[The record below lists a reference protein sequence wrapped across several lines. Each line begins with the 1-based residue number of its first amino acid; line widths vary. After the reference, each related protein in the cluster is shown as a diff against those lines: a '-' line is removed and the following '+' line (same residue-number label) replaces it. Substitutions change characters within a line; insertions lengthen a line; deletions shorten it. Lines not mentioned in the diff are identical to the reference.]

1 MKSRYRT
8 WLAVPPEETEAVK
21 NAVPPLNGRKAV
33 AWDQEKKL
41 WYARAGTELSLLER
55 WLPRPQELSMDAG
68 DPVTEF
74 AQVLE
79 NAGLVIQGLPQMD
92 GAIHRVATRD
102 DKKGAKSGA
111 YKAYL
116 DGRPAGWY
124 RDYRSADDSPTNW
137 VFSGGEQHDPLARL
151 HLRAFAQQQR
161 DDNARKLQ
169 QQYNKQ
175 ARYARSY
182 INGLPQAT
190 AHEYLT
196 RKGIR
201 AAPGVRL
208 NNKNELVIPFSNGRG
223 EIRSYQRIPVTGGKD
238 ARILK
243 DSEKTGNW
251 FTFGTPE
258 NGRPLLFAEGYA
270 TAASLHEAT
279 GLPVLMTVDAGNM
292 IAVAE
297 NARQIW
303 TDSPFVF
310 CADNDHQREI
320 NKGVFSATKAAEVT
334 NGEVIIPAFTEAE
347 KAQGLTDFNDLDASR
362 GRDDFQHVM
371 NAQLKHIGI
380 PTPNSDTADHREAVV
395 IGNLI
400 FTPVKDEKPQMSPE
414 NKQSTAPET
423 VLATPDTPYDIHT
436 EETENQAYEDD
447 YAAYASLQSVTTET
461 LSPDKPLE
469 NIASAADTGTENT
482 SAATAGDQ
490 EDLNT
495 DATGTDTAHNTNTA
509 ETGTLPEPAEIQPVQ
524 KSSPEPTAED
534 KPQESV
540 IPAADT
546 GEKNASAT
554 TADNQ
559 SVQAEELSPGD
570 DTPETSVSDATGTQ
584 HTTTTQTEEQVQ
596 VSMASADDW
605 SAFAED
611 LNADATVMTTA
622 HHTDTT
628 ETASPSEP
636 AGTQPVQQ
644 ATPESTA
651 ENKPQEEDVLS
662 ATDTSEKSASA
673 TTADNQSVQAEE
685 LSPGDDTPETSLSDA
700 AGIQHSTT
708 TQSEEQVQV
717 SMATADDWSAF
728 AEDLNADATVMT
740 TAHHTD
746 TTETASPSE
755 PAGTQ
760 PVQQAT
766 PEATAENKPQEEDVL
781 SATDTSEKSASA
793 VPDNNR
799 DAPPEELNA
808 DATVAATV
816 HNTGTAETAS
826 PSEPAETQ
834 PVRQATTEPTAE
846 DKLQEE
852 RPVSATET
860 STANEA
866 AHPETPS
873 LFSRLRR
880 FLTGGKSRTSEP
892 SVIQEKKPTEAETA
906 TEEVAPPS
914 PPETSPEDTSS
925 AEPDTIIFAP
935 RRPDSP
941 QRHNLDE
948 ILKNLTHK
956 EFPDRT
962 ALYSVDGEPAFL
974 DRLYCLEM
982 VDGASADDKKVLAAL
997 AVATNFYGGVIEL
1010 TGSDAFK
1017 QKAMQLIVE
1026 YDIKVRMKL
1035 PAQRAALEKL
1045 RKEKEMVHDA
1055 IVTHRPTPELNRQ
1068 SPEETTMAQPAPPV
1082 SPKAETE
1089 QTAGSTAETPHPEA
1103 PVTAK
1108 AEAPRADRPEQ
1119 PAAPSSAPEKAPVSA
1134 QPQQPDTP
1142 EEEPPGKLSP
1152 GESVTAVLT
1161 NYGEK
1166 EYAPGK
1172 GRCFFVELTNRSGKR
1187 EYWGKGLEELVKN
1200 HQKGDPVTLTLQA
1213 RERLPSSPGKPEW
1226 VRNIWAMTPVSN
1238 GITVD
1243 NDLPHAG
1250 QHILE
1255 FPMKTFS
1262 QVMSQMQQHWPQIMQ
1277 EVRSPKNPP
1286 NNLYIGEDRQ
1296 PASEPQDQSMR
1307 LPLAGKAPDE
1317 LIPAVASADKDNR
1330 QLNLLLVHSADEHL
1344 QGVVRLNGTL
1354 YPALATPTTNNR
1366 QLVINALTDN
1376 GLQFAGYGEAVNHDE
1391 NTHQRPAPQMMQF
1404 HLKQQ
1409 DSPLFAA
1416 IHKPEEQPDKLFR
1429 SLGFEQTWKEW
1440 SDSQKAEDRQE
1451 KTLQQAQSHSP
1462 GR

>member
-33 AWDQEKKL
+33 AWDPEKKL
-41 WYARAGTELSLLER
+41 WYAEAGTDLSLLKR
-55 WLPRPQELSMDAG
+55 WLPRPQEMSMDAG

-74 AQVLE
+74 RQVLE
-79 NAGLVIQGLPQMD
+79 NAGLVLEKDPEMD
-92 GAIHRVATRD
+92 GEIHRVPTRD
-102 DKKGAKSGA
+102 DRRGSQSGA

-116 DGRPAGWY
+116 DGRPSGWY
-124 RDYRSADDSPTNW
+124 RDYRSADNSPTTW
-137 VFSGGEQHDPLARL
+137 TFSRAENIDPLARL
-151 HLRAFAQQQR
+151 HLKASAQQNR
-161 DDNARKLQ
+161 DEKERKLQ

-175 ARYARSY
+175 AGYARSY
-182 INGLPQAT
+182 LNGLPQAT

-243 DSEKTGNW
+243 GSEKSGNW
-251 FTFGTPE
+251 FAFGTPE

-279 GLPVLMTVDAGNM
+279 GLPVLMTIDADNM
-292 IAVAE
+292 INVAK
-297 NARQIW
+297 NARKIW

-310 CADNDHQREI
+310 CADNDHQRKI
-320 NKGVFSATKAAEVT
+320 NKGVSSAKKAAAST
-334 NGEVIIPAFTEAE
+334 HGEVIIPAFTEAE

-362 GRDDFQHVM
+362 GRDAFQHVM

-380 PTPNSDTADHREAVV
+380 PTPNSDIADHREAVV

-584 HTTTTQTEEQVQ
+584 HTTTTQTEEQLQ
-596 VSMASADDW
+596 VSMAS
-605 SAFAED
+605 
-611 LNADATVMTTA
+611 
-622 HHTDTT
+622 
-628 ETASPSEP
+628 
-636 AGTQPVQQ
+636 
-644 ATPESTA
+644 
-651 ENKPQEEDVLS
+651 
-662 ATDTSEKSASA
+662 
-673 TTADNQSVQAEE
+673 
-685 LSPGDDTPETSLSDA
+685 
-700 AGIQHSTT
+700 
-708 TQSEEQVQV
+708 
-717 SMATADDWSAF
+717 ADDWSAF

-834 PVRQATTEPTAE
+834 PVRQATAEPTAE
-846 DKLQEE
+846 DKPQEE
-852 RPVSATET
+852 RLVSATET

-866 AHPETPS
+866 ARPETPS

-906 TEEVAPPS
+906 TETAAPPS

-948 ILKNLTHK
+948 ILKNLEHK

-1045 RKEKEMVHDA
+1045 RKEKEMAHDA

-1082 SPKAETE
+1082 SPKAEAE

-1142 EEEPPGKLSP
+1142 EEEPPGKLRP

-1187 EYWGKGLEELVKN
+1187 EYWGNGLEELVKN

-1213 RERLPSSPGKPEW
+1213 RETFRLSGETRDRI
-1226 VRNIWAMTPVSN
+1226 RNIWAITPVSN
-1238 GITVD
+1238 GITVN
-1243 NDLPHAG
+1243 NDQPHAG

-1296 PASEPQDQSMR
+1296 PASAPQDQSMR
-1307 LPLAGKAPDE
+1307 LPLAGNAPNE
-1317 LIPAVASADKDNR
+1317 LIPAIASADKDNR
-1330 QLNLLLVHSADEHL
+1330 QLNLLLVHSADDHL

-1354 YPALATPTTNNR
+1354 YPALATPSADNR

-1391 NTHQRPAPQMMQF
+1391 NTHQRPSPQIMQF

-1462 GR
+1462 GL

>member
-33 AWDQEKKL
+33 AWDPEKKL
-41 WYARAGTELSLLER
+41 WYAEAGTDLSLLKR
-55 WLPRPQELSMDAG
+55 WLPRPQEMSMDAG

-74 AQVLE
+74 RQVLE
-79 NAGLVIQGLPQMD
+79 NAGLVLEKDPEMD
-92 GAIHRVATRD
+92 GEIHRVPTRD
-102 DKKGAKSGA
+102 DRRGSQSGA

-116 DGRPAGWY
+116 DGRPSGWY
-124 RDYRSADDSPTNW
+124 RDYRSADNSPTTW
-137 VFSGGEQHDPLARL
+137 TFSRAENIDPLARL
-151 HLRAFAQQQR
+151 HLKASAQQNR
-161 DDNARKLQ
+161 DEKERKLQ

-175 ARYARSY
+175 AGYARSY
-182 INGLPQAT
+182 LNGLPQAT

-243 DSEKTGNW
+243 GSEKSGNW
-251 FTFGTPE
+251 FAFGTPE

-279 GLPVLMTVDAGNM
+279 GHPVLMTIDADNM
-292 IAVAE
+292 INVAK
-297 NARQIW
+297 NARKIW

-310 CADNDHQREI
+310 CADNDHQRKI
-320 NKGVFSATKAAEVT
+320 NKGVSSAKKAAAST
-334 NGEVIIPAFTEAE
+334 HGEVIIPAFTEAE

-362 GRDDFQHVM
+362 GRDAFQHVM

-380 PTPNSDTADHREAVV
+380 PTPNSDIADHREAVV

-584 HTTTTQTEEQVQ
+584 HTTTTQTEEQLQ
-596 VSMASADDW
+596 VSMAS
-605 SAFAED
+605 
-611 LNADATVMTTA
+611 
-622 HHTDTT
+622 
-628 ETASPSEP
+628 
-636 AGTQPVQQ
+636 
-644 ATPESTA
+644 
-651 ENKPQEEDVLS
+651 
-662 ATDTSEKSASA
+662 
-673 TTADNQSVQAEE
+673 
-685 LSPGDDTPETSLSDA
+685 
-700 AGIQHSTT
+700 
-708 TQSEEQVQV
+708 
-717 SMATADDWSAF
+717 ADDWSAF

-834 PVRQATTEPTAE
+834 PVRQATAEPTAE
-846 DKLQEE
+846 DKPQEE
-852 RPVSATET
+852 RLVSATET

-866 AHPETPS
+866 ARPETPS

-906 TEEVAPPS
+906 TETAAPPS

-948 ILKNLTHK
+948 ILKNLEHK

-1068 SPEETTMAQPAPPV
+1068 SPEETTMAQPEPPM
-1082 SPKAETE
+1082 SPKAEAE
-1089 QTAGSTAETPHPEA
+1089 QTAGCTAETPHPEA

-1187 EYWGKGLEELVKN
+1187 EYWGKGLEELV
-1200 HQKGDPVTLTLQA
+1200 
-1213 RERLPSSPGKPEW
+1213 
-1226 VRNIWAMTPVSN
+1226 
-1238 GITVD
+1238 
-1243 NDLPHAG
+1243 
-1250 QHILE
+1250 
-1255 FPMKTFS
+1255 
-1262 QVMSQMQQHWPQIMQ
+1262 
-1277 EVRSPKNPP
+1277 
-1286 NNLYIGEDRQ
+1286 
-1296 PASEPQDQSMR
+1296 
-1307 LPLAGKAPDE
+1307 
-1317 LIPAVASADKDNR
+1317 
-1330 QLNLLLVHSADEHL
+1330 
-1344 QGVVRLNGTL
+1344 
-1354 YPALATPTTNNR
+1354 
-1366 QLVINALTDN
+1366 
-1376 GLQFAGYGEAVNHDE
+1376 
-1391 NTHQRPAPQMMQF
+1391 
-1404 HLKQQ
+1404 
-1409 DSPLFAA
+1409 
-1416 IHKPEEQPDKLFR
+1416 
-1429 SLGFEQTWKEW
+1429 
-1440 SDSQKAEDRQE
+1440 
-1451 KTLQQAQSHSP
+1451 
-1462 GR
+1462 

>member
-33 AWDQEKKL
+33 AWDPEKKL
-41 WYARAGTELSLLER
+41 WYAEAGTDLSLLKR
-55 WLPRPQELSMDAG
+55 WLPRPQEMSMDAG

-74 AQVLE
+74 RQVLE
-79 NAGLVIQGLPQMD
+79 NAGLVLEKDPEMD
-92 GAIHRVATRD
+92 GEIHRVPTRD
-102 DKKGAKSGA
+102 DRRGSQSGA

-116 DGRPAGWY
+116 DGRPSGWY
-124 RDYRSADDSPTNW
+124 RDYRSADNSPTTW
-137 VFSGGEQHDPLARL
+137 TFSRAENIDPLARL
-151 HLRAFAQQQR
+151 HLKASAQQNR
-161 DDNARKLQ
+161 DEKERKLQ

-175 ARYARSY
+175 AGYARSY
-182 INGLPQAT
+182 LNGLPQAT

-243 DSEKTGNW
+243 GSEKSGNW
-251 FTFGTPE
+251 FAFGTPE

-279 GLPVLMTVDAGNM
+279 GLPVLMTIDADNM
-292 IAVAE
+292 INVAK
-297 NARQIW
+297 NARKIW

-310 CADNDHQREI
+310 CADNDHQRKI
-320 NKGVFSATKAAEVT
+320 NKGVSSAKKAAAST
-334 NGEVIIPAFTEAE
+334 HGEVIIPAFTEAE

-362 GRDDFQHVM
+362 GRDAFQHVM

-380 PTPNSDTADHREAVV
+380 PTPNSDIADHREAVV

-570 DTPETSVSDATGTQ
+570 DTPETSVSDATGKQ
-584 HTTTTQTEEQVQ
+584 HTTTTQTEEQLQ
-596 VSMASADDW
+596 VSMAS
-605 SAFAED
+605 
-611 LNADATVMTTA
+611 
-622 HHTDTT
+622 
-628 ETASPSEP
+628 
-636 AGTQPVQQ
+636 
-644 ATPESTA
+644 
-651 ENKPQEEDVLS
+651 
-662 ATDTSEKSASA
+662 
-673 TTADNQSVQAEE
+673 
-685 LSPGDDTPETSLSDA
+685 
-700 AGIQHSTT
+700 
-708 TQSEEQVQV
+708 
-717 SMATADDWSAF
+717 ADDWSAF

-834 PVRQATTEPTAE
+834 PVRQATAEPTAE
-846 DKLQEE
+846 DKPQEE
-852 RPVSATET
+852 RLVSATET

-866 AHPETPS
+866 ARPETPS

-906 TEEVAPPS
+906 TETAAPPS

-948 ILKNLTHK
+948 ILKNLEHK

-1045 RKEKEMVHDA
+1045 RKEKEMAHDA

-1068 SPEETTMAQPAPPV
+1068 SPEETTMAQPEPPM
-1082 SPKAETE
+1082 SPKAEAE

-1142 EEEPPGKLSP
+1142 EEEPPGKLRP

-1213 RERLPSSPGKPEW
+1213 RERSPSSPGKPEW
-1226 VRNIWAMTPVSN
+1226 VRNIWTMKPVCN
-1238 GITVD
+1238 GISVSHD
-1243 NDLPHAG
+1243 NPHEG
-1250 QHILE
+1250 QYIRE
-1255 FPMKTFS
+1255 YPAATFR
-1262 QVMSQMQQHWPQIMQ
+1262 QMMTLLQQGWPQLMQ
-1277 EVRSPKNPP
+1277 DVRLPDKVPDT
-1286 NNLYIGEDRQ
+1286 LYLGEDRQ
-1296 PASEPQDQSMR
+1296 PAAAPRDPALRVPLNGTPPATLTPLIFSVDKQSQR
-1307 LPLAGKAPDE
+1307 LD
-1317 LIPAVASADKDNR
+1317 
-1330 QLNLLLVHSADEHL
+1330 LLLLQSADEYM

-1354 YPALATPTTNNR
+1354 YPALATPTADSR
-1366 QLVINALTDN
+1366 QLVINAMTDR
-1376 GLQFAGYGEAVNHDE
+1376 GLQFAGYGEAINRDADGPK
-1391 NTHQRPAPQMMQF
+1391 RPAPQLMQF

>member
-570 DTPETSVSDATGTQ
+570 DTPETS
-584 HTTTTQTEEQVQ
+584 
-596 VSMASADDW
+596 
-605 SAFAED
+605 
-611 LNADATVMTTA
+611 
-622 HHTDTT
+622 
-628 ETASPSEP
+628 
-636 AGTQPVQQ
+636 
-644 ATPESTA
+644 
-651 ENKPQEEDVLS
+651 
-662 ATDTSEKSASA
+662 
-673 TTADNQSVQAEE
+673 
-685 LSPGDDTPETSLSDA
+685 LSDA

-834 PVRQATTEPTAE
+834 PVRQATAEPTAE
-846 DKLQEE
+846 DKPQEE
-852 RPVSATET
+852 RLVSATET

-866 AHPETPS
+866 ARPETPS

-914 PPETSPEDTSS
+914 PPENSPEDTSS

-948 ILKNLTHK
+948 IIKNLEHE

-962 ALYSVDGEPAFL
+962 ALYRVDGEPAFL

-1010 TGSDAFK
+1010 TSSDAFK

-1068 SPEETTMAQPAPPV
+1068 SPEETTMAQPEPPV
-1082 SPKAETE
+1082 SPKAEAE
-1089 QTAGSTAETPHPEA
+1089 QTAGCTAETPHPEA

-1142 EEEPPGKLSP
+1142 EEEPPGKLRP

-1213 RERLPSSPGKPEW
+1213 RERSPSSPGKPEW
-1226 VRNIWAMTPVSN
+1226 VRNIWTMKPVCN
-1238 GITVD
+1238 GISVSHD
-1243 NDLPHAG
+1243 NPHEG
-1250 QHILE
+1250 QYIRE
-1255 FPMKTFS
+1255 YPAATFR
-1262 QVMSQMQQHWPQIMQ
+1262 QMMTLLQQGWPQLMQ
-1277 EVRSPKNPP
+1277 DVRLPDKVPDT
-1286 NNLYIGEDRQ
+1286 LYLGEDRQ
-1296 PASEPQDQSMR
+1296 PAAAPRDPALRVPLNGTPPATLTPLIFSVDKQSQR
-1307 LPLAGKAPDE
+1307 LD
-1317 LIPAVASADKDNR
+1317 
-1330 QLNLLLVHSADEHL
+1330 LLLLQSADEYM

-1354 YPALATPTTNNR
+1354 YPALATPTADSR
-1366 QLVINALTDN
+1366 QLVINAMTDR
-1376 GLQFAGYGEAVNHDE
+1376 GLQFAGYGEAINRDADGPK
-1391 NTHQRPAPQMMQF
+1391 RPAPQLMQF

>member
-33 AWDQEKKL
+33 AWDPEKKL

-55 WLPRPQELSMDAG
+55 WLPRPQELSMDTD

-111 YKAYL
+111 YRAYL

-175 ARYARSY
+175 AGYARTY
-182 INGLPQAT
+182 INRLPQAT

-279 GLPVLMTVDAGNM
+279 GLPVLMTVDASNM

-362 GRDDFQHVM
+362 GRDNFQHVM
-371 NAQLKHIGI
+371 NVQLNHIGI

-400 FTPVKDEKPQMSPE
+400 FTPVKDEKQQMSPE
-414 NKQSTAPET
+414 NRQRTAPET
-423 VLATPDTPYDIHT
+423 ELATQDTPYDTHSDD
-436 EETENQAYEDD
+436 TENQAYEDD
-447 YAAYASLQSVTTET
+447 YAAYASLQSVTAET
-461 LSPDKPLE
+461 SSPDKPLE
-469 NIASAADTGTENT
+469 NSASATDAPE
-482 SAATAGDQ
+482 AP
-490 EDLNT
+490 NT
-495 DATGTDTAHNTNTA
+495 DATGTDTAHNSDTA
-509 ETGTLPEPAEIQPVQ
+509 ETGTLPEPAAIQPVQ
-524 KSSPEPTAED
+524 NASPEP
-534 KPQESV
+534 
-540 IPAADT
+540 
-546 GEKNASAT
+546 
-554 TADNQ
+554 
-559 SVQAEELSPGD
+559 
-570 DTPETSVSDATGTQ
+570 
-584 HTTTTQTEEQVQ
+584 
-596 VSMASADDW
+596 
-605 SAFAED
+605 
-611 LNADATVMTTA
+611 
-622 HHTDTT
+622 
-628 ETASPSEP
+628 
-636 AGTQPVQQ
+636 
-644 ATPESTA
+644 TA
-651 ENKPQEEDVLS
+651 ENKPQEEGVMS
-662 ATDTSEKSASA
+662 ATDTSEESAA
-673 TTADNQSVQAEE
+673 AVTGNNLNAPAEE
-685 LSPGDDTPETSLSDA
+685 RY
-700 AGIQHSTT
+700 
-708 TQSEEQVQV
+708 
-717 SMATADDWSAF
+717 ADS
-728 AEDLNADATVMT
+728 
-740 TAHHTD
+740 
-746 TTETASPSE
+746 
-755 PAGTQ
+755 
-760 PVQQAT
+760 
-766 PEATAENKPQEEDVL
+766 
-781 SATDTSEKSASA
+781 
-793 VPDNNR
+793 
-799 DAPPEELNA
+799 
-808 DATVAATV
+808 TVAATV

-826 PSEPAETQ
+826 PSEPAEIQPARQATAEPTAGDKPPENVMPVTDTAEENASATTADNQSAQAEEHPRNKDTPETSVSDATGTQHTTTTQSEEQLQVSMASSDDWSAFAEDLNADTPGAPTVHNTDNAETNTVSEPAGMQPVQQVTTELTAEDKPQEKSVTSAAETSAEHSSDITNDNRNAPPEELNADATVATTVHNTGTAETASPSEPAEIQ
-834 PVRQATTEPTAE
+834 PVRQATAEPTTE
-846 DKLQEE
+846 DKPQEE
-852 RPVSATET
+852 RLVSATET

-866 AHPETPS
+866 ARPETPS

-880 FLTGGKSRTSEP
+880 FLTDGKSRTSEP
-892 SVIQEKKPTEAETA
+892 SVIQEKKPTEAETT

-948 ILKNLTHK
+948 IIKNLEHE

-962 ALYSVDGEPAFL
+962 ALFRVDGEPAFL

-982 VDGASADDKKVLAAL
+982 VDGASTDDKKVLAAL

-1045 RKEKEMVHDA
+1045 RKEKEMAHDA

-1082 SPKAETE
+1082 SPKAEAE

-1108 AEAPRADRPEQ
+1108 AEAPRADRPEH

-1187 EYWGKGLEELVKN
+1187 EYWGNGLEELVKN

-1213 RERLPSSPGKPEW
+1213 RETFRLSGETRDRI
-1226 VRNIWAMTPVSN
+1226 RNIWAITPVSN
-1238 GITVD
+1238 GITVN
-1243 NDLPHAG
+1243 NDQPHAG
-1250 QHILE
+1250 QHTLE
-1255 FPMKTFS
+1255 FPMATFS
-1262 QVMSQMQQHWPQIMQ
+1262 QVMLQMQQHWPQIMQ
-1277 EVRSPKNPP
+1277 EIRSPKNPP

-1296 PASEPQDQSMR
+1296 PASAPQDQSMR
-1307 LPLAGKAPDE
+1307 LPFAGNAPNE
-1317 LIPAVASADKDNR
+1317 LIPAIASADKDNR
-1330 QLNLLLVHSADEHL
+1330 QLNLLLVHSADDHL

-1354 YPALATPTTNNR
+1354 YPALATPSADNR

-1391 NTHQRPAPQMMQF
+1391 NNHQRPAPQLMQF
-1404 HLKQQ
+1404 QLKQQ

-1451 KTLQQAQSHSP
+1451 KTLQRAQSHSP

>member
-33 AWDQEKKL
+33 AWDPEKKL
-41 WYARAGTELSLLER
+41 WYAEAGTDLSLLKR
-55 WLPRPQELSMDAG
+55 WLPRPQEMSMDAG

-74 AQVLE
+74 RQVLE
-79 NAGLVIQGLPQMD
+79 NAGLVLEKDPEMD
-92 GAIHRVATRD
+92 GEIHRVPTRD
-102 DKKGAKSGA
+102 DRRGSQSGA

-116 DGRPAGWY
+116 DGRPSGWY
-124 RDYRSADDSPTNW
+124 RDYRSADNSPTTW
-137 VFSGGEQHDPLARL
+137 TFSRAENIDPLARL
-151 HLRAFAQQQR
+151 HLKASAQQNR
-161 DDNARKLQ
+161 DEKERKLQ

-175 ARYARSY
+175 AGYARSY
-182 INGLPQAT
+182 LNGLPQAT

-243 DSEKTGNW
+243 GSEKSGNW
-251 FTFGTPE
+251 FAFGTPE

-279 GLPVLMTVDAGNM
+279 GHPVLMTIDADNM
-292 IAVAE
+292 INVAK
-297 NARQIW
+297 NARKIW

-310 CADNDHQREI
+310 CADNDHQRKI
-320 NKGVFSATKAAEVT
+320 NKGVSSAKKAAAST
-334 NGEVIIPAFTEAE
+334 HGEVIIPAFTEAE

-362 GRDDFQHVM
+362 GRDAFQHVM

-380 PTPNSDTADHREAVV
+380 PTPNSDIADHREAVV

-584 HTTTTQTEEQVQ
+584 HTTTTQTEEQLQ
-596 VSMASADDW
+596 VSMAR
-605 SAFAED
+605 
-611 LNADATVMTTA
+611 
-622 HHTDTT
+622 
-628 ETASPSEP
+628 
-636 AGTQPVQQ
+636 
-644 ATPESTA
+644 
-651 ENKPQEEDVLS
+651 
-662 ATDTSEKSASA
+662 
-673 TTADNQSVQAEE
+673 
-685 LSPGDDTPETSLSDA
+685 
-700 AGIQHSTT
+700 
-708 TQSEEQVQV
+708 
-717 SMATADDWSAF
+717 ADDWSAF

-834 PVRQATTEPTAE
+834 PVRQATAEPTAE
-846 DKLQEE
+846 DKPQEE
-852 RPVSATET
+852 RLVSATET

-866 AHPETPS
+866 ARPETPS

-906 TEEVAPPS
+906 TETAAPPS

-948 ILKNLTHK
+948 ILKNLEHK

-1068 SPEETTMAQPAPPV
+1068 SPEETTMAQPEPPM
-1082 SPKAETE
+1082 SPKAEAE
-1089 QTAGSTAETPHPEA
+1089 QTAGCTAETPHPEA

-1213 RERLPSSPGKPEW
+1213 RERSPSSPGKPEW
-1226 VRNIWAMTPVSN
+1226 VRNIWTMKPVCN
-1238 GITVD
+1238 GISVSHD
-1243 NDLPHAG
+1243 NPHEG
-1250 QHILE
+1250 QYIRE
-1255 FPMKTFS
+1255 YPAATFR
-1262 QVMSQMQQHWPQIMQ
+1262 QMMTLLQQGWPQLMQ
-1277 EVRSPKNPP
+1277 DVRLPDKVPDT
-1286 NNLYIGEDRQ
+1286 LYLGEDRQ
-1296 PASEPQDQSMR
+1296 PAAAPRDPALRVPLNGTPPATLTPLIFSVDKQSQR
-1307 LPLAGKAPDE
+1307 LD
-1317 LIPAVASADKDNR
+1317 
-1330 QLNLLLVHSADEHL
+1330 LLLLQSADEYM

-1354 YPALATPTTNNR
+1354 YPALATPTADSR
-1366 QLVINALTDN
+1366 QLVINAMTDR
-1376 GLQFAGYGEAVNHDE
+1376 GLQFAGYGEAINRDADGPK
-1391 NTHQRPAPQMMQF
+1391 RPAPQLMQF

-1462 GR
+1462 GL

>member
-21 NAVPPLNGRKAV
+21 NAVPPLKGRKAV
-33 AWDQEKKL
+33 AWDPEKKL

-175 ARYARSY
+175 AGYARSY

-208 NNKNELVIPFSNGRG
+208 NNKNELVIPFSNGQG

-279 GLPVLMTVDAGNM
+279 GLPVLMTVDASNM

-423 VLATPDTPYDIHT
+423 VLATPGTPYDIHT

-469 NIASAADTGTENT
+469 NIESAADTGTENT
-482 SAATAGDQ
+482 SAVTAGDQ

-584 HTTTTQTEEQVQ
+584 HTTTTQTEEQLQ
-596 VSMASADDW
+596 VSMAS
-605 SAFAED
+605 
-611 LNADATVMTTA
+611 
-622 HHTDTT
+622 
-628 ETASPSEP
+628 
-636 AGTQPVQQ
+636 
-644 ATPESTA
+644 
-651 ENKPQEEDVLS
+651 
-662 ATDTSEKSASA
+662 
-673 TTADNQSVQAEE
+673 
-685 LSPGDDTPETSLSDA
+685 
-700 AGIQHSTT
+700 
-708 TQSEEQVQV
+708 
-717 SMATADDWSAF
+717 ADDWSAF

-816 HNTGTAETAS
+816 HNTGTAETAP

-834 PVRQATTEPTAE
+834 PVRQATAEPTDE
-846 DKLQEE
+846 DKPQEE
-852 RPVSATET
+852 HLVSATEPG
-860 STANEA
+860 TANEA
-866 AHPETPS
+866 ARPETPS

-892 SVIQEKKPTEAETA
+892 SVIQKKKPTEAEEA

-914 PPETSPEDTSS
+914 PPENSPEAPSS

-935 RRPDSP
+935 HRPDSP
-941 QRHNLDE
+941 QRYDLDE
-948 ILKNLTHK
+948 IIKNLEHE

-962 ALYSVDGEPAFL
+962 ALFRVDGEPAFL

-1045 RKEKEMVHDA
+1045 RREKEMAHDA

-1068 SPEETTMAQPAPPV
+1068 SPEETTMAQPEPPV
-1082 SPKAETE
+1082 SPKAEVE

-1108 AEAPRADRPEQ
+1108 AEVPRAGTPEQ

-1213 RERLPSSPGKPEW
+1213 RETFRLSGETRDRI
-1226 VRNIWAMTPVSN
+1226 RNVWAITPVSN
-1238 GITVD
+1238 GITVN
-1243 NDLPHAG
+1243 NDQPHVG

-1255 FPMKTFS
+1255 FPMATFS
-1262 QVMSQMQQHWPQIMQ
+1262 QVMLQMQQHWPQIMQ

-1286 NNLYIGEDRQ
+1286 GNLYIGEDRQ
-1296 PASEPQDQSMR
+1296 PASAPQDQSMR
-1307 LPLAGKAPDE
+1307 LPLAGNAPNE
-1317 LIPAVASADKDNR
+1317 LIPAIASADKDNR
-1330 QLNLLLVHSADEHL
+1330 QLNLLLVHSADDHL

-1354 YPALATPTTNNR
+1354 YPALATPSADNR

-1391 NTHQRPAPQMMQF
+1391 NNHQRPSPQMMQF

>member
-1 MKSRYRT
+1 
-8 WLAVPPEETEAVK
+8 
-21 NAVPPLNGRKAV
+21 
-33 AWDQEKKL
+33 
-41 WYARAGTELSLLER
+41 
-55 WLPRPQELSMDAG
+55 
-68 DPVTEF
+68 
-74 AQVLE
+74 
-79 NAGLVIQGLPQMD
+79 
-92 GAIHRVATRD
+92 
-102 DKKGAKSGA
+102 
-111 YKAYL
+111 
-116 DGRPAGWY
+116 
-124 RDYRSADDSPTNW
+124 
-137 VFSGGEQHDPLARL
+137 
-151 HLRAFAQQQR
+151 
-161 DDNARKLQ
+161 
-169 QQYNKQ
+169 
-175 ARYARSY
+175 
-182 INGLPQAT
+182 
-190 AHEYLT
+190 LT

-414 NKQSTAPET
+414 NRQSTAPET
-423 VLATPDTPYDIHT
+423 ELATQDTSYDIHT

-570 DTPETSVSDATGTQ
+570 DTPETS
-584 HTTTTQTEEQVQ
+584 
-596 VSMASADDW
+596 
-605 SAFAED
+605 
-611 LNADATVMTTA
+611 
-622 HHTDTT
+622 
-628 ETASPSEP
+628 
-636 AGTQPVQQ
+636 
-644 ATPESTA
+644 
-651 ENKPQEEDVLS
+651 
-662 ATDTSEKSASA
+662 
-673 TTADNQSVQAEE
+673 
-685 LSPGDDTPETSLSDA
+685 LSDA
-700 AGIQHSTT
+700 AGTQHTTT

-728 AEDLNADATVMT
+728 AEDLNADTPGAPTV
-740 TAHHTD
+740 HNTD
-746 TTETASPSE
+746 NAETNTVSE
-755 PAGTQ
+755 PAGMR
-760 PVQQAT
+760 PVQQVT
-766 PEATAENKPQEEDVL
+766 TELTAEDKAQ
-781 SATDTSEKSASA
+781 EKSVASA
-793 VPDNNR
+793 AETGAEHSSDITDDNRN
-799 DAPPEELNA
+799 APAEELNA
-808 DATVAATV
+808 DATVAV

-826 PSEPAETQ
+826 PSEPAEIQ
-834 PVRQATTEPTAE
+834 PVQQAIPEPTAE
-846 DKLQEE
+846 DKPKEE

-860 STANEA
+860 STENETA
-866 AHPETPS
+866 RPETPS

-914 PPETSPEDTSS
+914 PPENSPEDTSS
-925 AEPDTIIFAP
+925 TEPDTIIFAP
-935 RRPDSP
+935 RRPDTP

-948 ILKNLTHK
+948 IIKNLEHE

-962 ALYSVDGEPAFL
+962 ALYRVDGEPAFL

-1068 SPEETTMAQPAPPV
+1068 SPEETTMAQP
-1082 SPKAETE
+1082 
-1089 QTAGSTAETPHPEA
+1089 
-1103 PVTAK
+1103 
-1108 AEAPRADRPEQ
+1108 
-1119 PAAPSSAPEKAPVSA
+1119 
-1134 QPQQPDTP
+1134 
-1142 EEEPPGKLSP
+1142 
-1152 GESVTAVLT
+1152 
-1161 NYGEK
+1161 
-1166 EYAPGK
+1166 
-1172 GRCFFVELTNRSGKR
+1172 
-1187 EYWGKGLEELVKN
+1187 
-1200 HQKGDPVTLTLQA
+1200 
-1213 RERLPSSPGKPEW
+1213 
-1226 VRNIWAMTPVSN
+1226 
-1238 GITVD
+1238 
-1243 NDLPHAG
+1243 
-1250 QHILE
+1250 
-1255 FPMKTFS
+1255 
-1262 QVMSQMQQHWPQIMQ
+1262 
-1277 EVRSPKNPP
+1277 
-1286 NNLYIGEDRQ
+1286 
-1296 PASEPQDQSMR
+1296 
-1307 LPLAGKAPDE
+1307 
-1317 LIPAVASADKDNR
+1317 
-1330 QLNLLLVHSADEHL
+1330 
-1344 QGVVRLNGTL
+1344 
-1354 YPALATPTTNNR
+1354 
-1366 QLVINALTDN
+1366 
-1376 GLQFAGYGEAVNHDE
+1376 
-1391 NTHQRPAPQMMQF
+1391 
-1404 HLKQQ
+1404 
-1409 DSPLFAA
+1409 
-1416 IHKPEEQPDKLFR
+1416 
-1429 SLGFEQTWKEW
+1429 
-1440 SDSQKAEDRQE
+1440 
-1451 KTLQQAQSHSP
+1451 
-1462 GR
+1462 

>member
-33 AWDQEKKL
+33 AWDPEKKL

-116 DGRPAGWY
+116 DGCPAGWY

-182 INGLPQAT
+182 INQLPQAT
-190 AHEYLT
+190 EHEYLT
-196 RKGIR
+196 RKGIL

-208 NNKNELVIPFSNGRG
+208 NNKNELVIPFSNSRG
-223 EIRSYQRIPVTGGKD
+223 EIRSYQRIPATGGKD

-243 DSEKTGNW
+243 GSEKSGNW
-251 FTFGTPE
+251 FAFGTPE

-279 GLPVLMTVDAGNM
+279 GHPVLMTIDADNM
-292 IAVAE
+292 INVAK

-310 CADNDHQREI
+310 CADNDHQRKI
-320 NKGVFSATKAAEVT
+320 NKGVSSAKKAAAST
-334 NGEVIIPAFTEAE
+334 HGEVIIPAFTEAE

-362 GRDDFQHVM
+362 GRDAFQRAM
-371 NAQLKHIGI
+371 NAQLEYIGI
-380 PTPNSDTADHREAVV
+380 PTPNNDTTDRREAIV

-400 FTPVKDEKPQMSPE
+400 FTPVKDEKPQVSPE
-414 NKQSTAPET
+414 NRQSTAPEPA
-423 VLATPDTPYDIHT
+423 VSEQNHPYDIPA
-436 EETENQAYEDD
+436 EETDNQAYEDD
-447 YAAYASLQSVTTET
+447 YAAYASLQSVTAGTA
-461 LSPDKPLE
+461 SPNEPQV
-469 NIASAADTGTENT
+469 NAVSAIDSNAKNT
-482 SAATAGDQ
+482 SAATTDDRNVLAQ
-490 EDLNT
+490 EPNA
-495 DATGTDTAHNTNTA
+495 DATVTTTAHDTGTA
-509 ETGTLPEPAEIQPVQ
+509 ETDSPSEPAEIQPVQ
-524 KSSPEPTAED
+524 QASPEPSAKD
-534 KPQESV
+534 KPLENVVS
-540 IPAADT
+540 ATDNDAENT
-546 GEKNASAT
+546 SSAT
-554 TADNQ
+554 TALRSN
-559 SVQAEELSPGD
+559 

-584 HTTTTQTEEQVQ
+584 HTATTQPEEPQQ
-596 VSMASADDW
+596 VSMGSADDW

-611 LNADATVMTTA
+611 LNADAPGNATVHSTDNAETKTLSEPAGMQPVQQATPEPTEENKPQEEGVMSATDTGEESAAAAIDDDLDTVAEDLNADVTVMTTA
-622 HHTDTT
+622 HHTD
-628 ETASPSEP
+628 
-636 AGTQPVQQ
+636 
-644 ATPESTA
+644 
-651 ENKPQEEDVLS
+651 
-662 ATDTSEKSASA
+662 
-673 TTADNQSVQAEE
+673 
-685 LSPGDDTPETSLSDA
+685 
-700 AGIQHSTT
+700 
-708 TQSEEQVQV
+708 
-717 SMATADDWSAF
+717 
-728 AEDLNADATVMT
+728 
-740 TAHHTD
+740 
-746 TTETASPSE
+746 
-755 PAGTQ
+755 
-760 PVQQAT
+760 
-766 PEATAENKPQEEDVL
+766 
-781 SATDTSEKSASA
+781 
-793 VPDNNR
+793 
-799 DAPPEELNA
+799 
-808 DATVAATV
+808 
-816 HNTGTAETAS
+816 TAETAS
-826 PSEPAETQ
+826 PSEPAEIQ
-834 PVRQATTEPTAE
+834 PVQQATPEPTAE
-846 DKLQEE
+846 DKPQEE
-852 RPVSATET
+852 RLVSATET

-866 AHPETPS
+866 ARPETPS

-906 TEEVAPPS
+906 TETAAPPS

-948 ILKNLTHK
+948 ILKNLEHK

-1068 SPEETTMAQPAPPV
+1068 SPEETTMAQPEPPM
-1082 SPKAETE
+1082 SPKAEAE
-1089 QTAGSTAETPHPEA
+1089 QTAGCTAETPHPEA

-1213 RERLPSSPGKPEW
+1213 RERSPSSPGKPEW
-1226 VRNIWAMTPVSN
+1226 VRNIWTMKPVCN
-1238 GITVD
+1238 GISVSHD
-1243 NDLPHAG
+1243 NPHEG
-1250 QHILE
+1250 QYIRE
-1255 FPMKTFS
+1255 YPAATFR
-1262 QVMSQMQQHWPQIMQ
+1262 QMMTLLQQGWPQLMQ
-1277 EVRSPKNPP
+1277 DVRLPDKVPDT
-1286 NNLYIGEDRQ
+1286 LYLGEDRQ
-1296 PASEPQDQSMR
+1296 PAAAPRDPALRVPLNGTPPATLTPLIFSVDKQSQR
-1307 LPLAGKAPDE
+1307 LD
-1317 LIPAVASADKDNR
+1317 
-1330 QLNLLLVHSADEHL
+1330 LLLLQSADEYM

-1354 YPALATPTTNNR
+1354 YPALATPTADSR
-1366 QLVINALTDN
+1366 QLVINAMTDR
-1376 GLQFAGYGEAVNHDE
+1376 GLQFAGYGEAINRDADGPK
-1391 NTHQRPAPQMMQF
+1391 RPAPQLMQF

>member
-33 AWDQEKKL
+33 AWDPEKKL

-182 INGLPQAT
+182 INQLPQAT
-190 AHEYLT
+190 EHEYLT
-196 RKGIR
+196 RKGIL

-208 NNKNELVIPFSNGRG
+208 NNKNELVIPFSNSRG
-223 EIRSYQRIPVTGGKD
+223 EIRSYQRIPATGGKD

-292 IAVAE
+292 IDVAE

-310 CADNDHQREI
+310 CADNDHQRKI
-320 NKGVFSATKAAEVT
+320 NKGVSSAKKAAAST
-334 NGEVIIPAFTEAE
+334 HGEVIIPAFTEAE

-362 GRDDFQHVM
+362 GRDAFQRAM
-371 NAQLKHIGI
+371 NAQLEYIGI
-380 PTPNSDTADHREAVV
+380 PTPNSDTTDRREAIV

-584 HTTTTQTEEQVQ
+584 HTTTTQTEEQLQ
-596 VSMASADDW
+596 VSMAS
-605 SAFAED
+605 
-611 LNADATVMTTA
+611 
-622 HHTDTT
+622 
-628 ETASPSEP
+628 
-636 AGTQPVQQ
+636 
-644 ATPESTA
+644 
-651 ENKPQEEDVLS
+651 
-662 ATDTSEKSASA
+662 
-673 TTADNQSVQAEE
+673 
-685 LSPGDDTPETSLSDA
+685 
-700 AGIQHSTT
+700 
-708 TQSEEQVQV
+708 
-717 SMATADDWSAF
+717 ADDWSAF

-816 HNTGTAETAS
+816 HNIGTAETAS
-826 PSEPAETQ
+826 PSEPAEIQ
-834 PVRQATTEPTAE
+834 PVQQATPEPTAE
-846 DKLQEE
+846 DKPKEE

-866 AHPETPS
+866 ARPETPS

-880 FLTGGKSRTSEP
+880 FLTGGKSRTAEP
-892 SVIQEKKPTEAETA
+892 PVIQENTLTEAETA
-906 TEEVAPPS
+906 TEAAAPPS

-935 RRPDSP
+935 RRPNSP

-948 ILKNLTHK
+948 IIKNLEH
-956 EFPDRT
+956 EELPDNT
-962 ALYSVDGEPAFL
+962 ALYRVDGEPAFL
-974 DRLYCLEM
+974 DKLNRLEM

-1045 RKEKEMVHDA
+1045 RKEKEMAHDA
-1055 IVTHRPTPELNRQ
+1055 IVTHRPTPELNRL

-1082 SPKAETE
+1082 SPKAEAE

-1119 PAAPSSAPEKAPVSA
+1119 PAASSSAPEKAPVSA

-1142 EEEPPGKLSP
+1142 EEEPPGKLRP

-1213 RERLPSSPGKPEW
+1213 RERSPSSQGKPEW
-1226 VRNIWAMTPVSN
+1226 VRNIWTMKPVCN
-1238 GITVD
+1238 GISVSHD
-1243 NDLPHAG
+1243 NPHEG
-1250 QHILE
+1250 QYIRE
-1255 FPMKTFS
+1255 YPAATFR
-1262 QVMSQMQQHWPQIMQ
+1262 QMMTLLQQGWPQLMQ
-1277 EVRSPKNPP
+1277 DVRLPDKVPDT
-1286 NNLYIGEDRQ
+1286 LYLGEDRQ
-1296 PASEPQDQSMR
+1296 PAAAPRDPALRVPLNGTPPATLTPLIFSVDKQSQR
-1307 LPLAGKAPDE
+1307 LD
-1317 LIPAVASADKDNR
+1317 
-1330 QLNLLLVHSADEHL
+1330 LLLLQSADEYM

-1354 YPALATPTTNNR
+1354 YPALATPTADSR
-1366 QLVINALTDN
+1366 QLVINAMTDR
-1376 GLQFAGYGEAVNHDE
+1376 GLQFAGYGEAINRDADGPK
-1391 NTHQRPAPQMMQF
+1391 RPAPQLMQF

-1462 GR
+1462 GL

>member
-1 MKSRYRT
+1 
-8 WLAVPPEETEAVK
+8 
-21 NAVPPLNGRKAV
+21 
-33 AWDQEKKL
+33 
-41 WYARAGTELSLLER
+41 
-55 WLPRPQELSMDAG
+55 MDAG

-570 DTPETSVSDATGTQ
+570 DTPETS
-584 HTTTTQTEEQVQ
+584 
-596 VSMASADDW
+596 
-605 SAFAED
+605 
-611 LNADATVMTTA
+611 
-622 HHTDTT
+622 
-628 ETASPSEP
+628 
-636 AGTQPVQQ
+636 
-644 ATPESTA
+644 
-651 ENKPQEEDVLS
+651 
-662 ATDTSEKSASA
+662 
-673 TTADNQSVQAEE
+673 
-685 LSPGDDTPETSLSDA
+685 LSDA

-728 AEDLNADATVMT
+728 AEDLNADTPGAPTV
-740 TAHHTD
+740 HNTD
-746 TTETASPSE
+746 NAETNTVSE
-755 PAGTQ
+755 PAGMR
-760 PVQQAT
+760 PVQQVT
-766 PEATAENKPQEEDVL
+766 TELTAEDKAQ
-781 SATDTSEKSASA
+781 EKSVASA
-793 VPDNNR
+793 AETGAEHSSNITDDNRN
-799 DAPPEELNA
+799 APAEKLNA
-808 DATVAATV
+808 DATVAV

-826 PSEPAETQ
+826 PSEPAEIQ
-834 PVRQATTEPTAE
+834 PVQQATPEPTAE
-846 DKLQEE
+846 DKPKEE

-860 STANEA
+860 STENEA
-866 AHPETPS
+866 ARPETPS

-914 PPETSPEDTSS
+914 PPENSPEDTSS

-948 ILKNLTHK
+948 IIKNLEHE

-962 ALYSVDGEPAFL
+962 ALYRVDGEPAFL

-1045 RKEKEMVHDA
+1045 RQEKGMAHDA
-1055 IVTHRPTPELNRQ
+1055 IVTHRPTPELNRL
-1068 SPEETTMAQPAPPV
+1068 SPEDTTMAQPAPPV

-1142 EEEPPGKLSP
+1142 EEEPPGKLRP

-1213 RERLPSSPGKPEW
+1213 RERSPSSPGKPEW
-1226 VRNIWAMTPVSN
+1226 VRNIWTMKPVCN
-1238 GITVD
+1238 GISVSHD
-1243 NDLPHAG
+1243 NPHEG
-1250 QHILE
+1250 QYIRE
-1255 FPMKTFS
+1255 YPAATFR
-1262 QVMSQMQQHWPQIMQ
+1262 QMMTLLQQGWPQLMQ
-1277 EVRSPKNPP
+1277 DVRLPDKVPDT
-1286 NNLYIGEDRQ
+1286 LYLGEDRQ
-1296 PASEPQDQSMR
+1296 PAAAPRDPALRVPLNGTPPATLTPLIFSVDKQSQR
-1307 LPLAGKAPDE
+1307 LD
-1317 LIPAVASADKDNR
+1317 
-1330 QLNLLLVHSADEHL
+1330 LLLLQSADEYM

-1354 YPALATPTTNNR
+1354 YPALATPTADSR
-1366 QLVINALTDN
+1366 QLVINAMTDR
-1376 GLQFAGYGEAVNHDE
+1376 GLQFAGYGEAINRDADGPK
-1391 NTHQRPAPQMMQF
+1391 RPAPQLMQF

>member
-33 AWDQEKKL
+33 AWDPEKKL
-41 WYARAGTELSLLER
+41 WYAEAGTDLSLLKR
-55 WLPRPQELSMDAG
+55 WLPRPQEMSMDAG

-74 AQVLE
+74 RQVLE
-79 NAGLVIQGLPQMD
+79 NAGLVLEKDPEMD
-92 GAIHRVATRD
+92 GEIHRVPTRD
-102 DKKGAKSGA
+102 DRRGSQSGA

-116 DGRPAGWY
+116 DGRPSGWY
-124 RDYRSADDSPTNW
+124 RDYRSADNSPTTW
-137 VFSGGEQHDPLARL
+137 TFSRAENIDPLARL
-151 HLRAFAQQQR
+151 HLKASAQQNR
-161 DDNARKLQ
+161 DEKERKLQ

-175 ARYARSY
+175 AGYARSY
-182 INGLPQAT
+182 LNGLPQAT

-243 DSEKTGNW
+243 GSEKSGNW
-251 FTFGTPE
+251 FAFGTPE

-279 GLPVLMTVDAGNM
+279 GLPVLMTIDADNM
-292 IAVAE
+292 INVAK
-297 NARQIW
+297 NARKIW

-310 CADNDHQREI
+310 CADNDHQRKI
-320 NKGVFSATKAAEVT
+320 NKGVSSAKKAAAST
-334 NGEVIIPAFTEAE
+334 HGEVIIPAFTEAE

-362 GRDDFQHVM
+362 GRDAFQHVM

-380 PTPNSDTADHREAVV
+380 PTPNSDIADHREAVV

-584 HTTTTQTEEQVQ
+584 HTTTTQTEEQLQ
-596 VSMASADDW
+596 VSMAS
-605 SAFAED
+605 
-611 LNADATVMTTA
+611 
-622 HHTDTT
+622 
-628 ETASPSEP
+628 
-636 AGTQPVQQ
+636 
-644 ATPESTA
+644 
-651 ENKPQEEDVLS
+651 
-662 ATDTSEKSASA
+662 
-673 TTADNQSVQAEE
+673 
-685 LSPGDDTPETSLSDA
+685 
-700 AGIQHSTT
+700 
-708 TQSEEQVQV
+708 
-717 SMATADDWSAF
+717 ADDWSAF

-834 PVRQATTEPTAE
+834 PVRQATAEPTAE
-846 DKLQEE
+846 DKPQEE
-852 RPVSATET
+852 RLVSATET

-866 AHPETPS
+866 ARPETPS

-906 TEEVAPPS
+906 TETAAPPS

-948 ILKNLTHK
+948 ILKNLEHK

-1045 RKEKEMVHDA
+1045 RKEKEMAHDA

-1082 SPKAETE
+1082 SPKAEAE

-1213 RERLPSSPGKPEW
+1213 RERSPSSPGKPEW
-1226 VRNIWAMTPVSN
+1226 VRNIWTMKPVCN
-1238 GITVD
+1238 GISVSHD
-1243 NDLPHAG
+1243 NPHEG
-1250 QHILE
+1250 QYIRE
-1255 FPMKTFS
+1255 YPAATFR
-1262 QVMSQMQQHWPQIMQ
+1262 QMMTLLQQGWPQLMQ
-1277 EVRSPKNPP
+1277 DVRLPDKVPDT
-1286 NNLYIGEDRQ
+1286 LYLGEDRQ
-1296 PASEPQDQSMR
+1296 PAAAPRDPALRVPLNGTPPATLTPLIFSVDKQSQR
-1307 LPLAGKAPDE
+1307 LD
-1317 LIPAVASADKDNR
+1317 
-1330 QLNLLLVHSADEHL
+1330 LLLLQSADEYM

-1354 YPALATPTTNNR
+1354 YPALATPTADSR
-1366 QLVINALTDN
+1366 QLVINAMTDR
-1376 GLQFAGYGEAVNHDE
+1376 GLQFAGYGEAINRDADGPK
-1391 NTHQRPAPQMMQF
+1391 RPAPQLMQF

>member
-33 AWDQEKKL
+33 AWDPEKKL

-182 INGLPQAT
+182 INQLPQAT
-190 AHEYLT
+190 EHEYLT
-196 RKGIR
+196 RKGIL

-208 NNKNELVIPFSNGRG
+208 NNKNELVIPFSNSRG

-292 IAVAE
+292 IDVAE

-310 CADNDHQREI
+310 CADNDHQRKI
-320 NKGVFSATKAAEVT
+320 NKGVSSAQKAAAST
-334 NGEVIIPAFTEAE
+334 HGEVIIPAFTEAE

-362 GRDDFQHVM
+362 GRDAFQRAM
-371 NAQLKHIGI
+371 NAQLEYIGI
-380 PTPNSDTADHREAVV
+380 PTPNNDTTDRREAIV

-400 FTPVKDEKPQMSPE
+400 FTPVKDEKPQVSPE
-414 NKQSTAPET
+414 NRQSTAPEPA
-423 VLATPDTPYDIHT
+423 VSEQNHPYDIPA
-436 EETENQAYEDD
+436 EETDNQAYEDD
-447 YAAYASLQSVTTET
+447 YAAYASLQSVTAGTA
-461 LSPDKPLE
+461 SPNEPQV
-469 NIASAADTGTENT
+469 NAVSAIDSNAKNT
-482 SAATAGDQ
+482 SAATTDDRNVLAQ
-490 EDLNT
+490 EPNA
-495 DATGTDTAHNTNTA
+495 DATVTTTAHDTGTA
-509 ETGTLPEPAEIQPVQ
+509 ETDSPSEPAEIQPVQ
-524 KSSPEPTAED
+524 QASPEPSAKD
-534 KPQESV
+534 KPLENVVS
-540 IPAADT
+540 ATDNDAENT
-546 GEKNASAT
+546 SSAT
-554 TADNQ
+554 TALRSN
-559 SVQAEELSPGD
+559 

-584 HTTTTQTEEQVQ
+584 HTATTQPEEPQQ
-596 VSMASADDW
+596 VSMGSADDW

-611 LNADATVMTTA
+611 LNADVTVMATA
-622 HHTDTT
+622 HHTD
-628 ETASPSEP
+628 
-636 AGTQPVQQ
+636 
-644 ATPESTA
+644 
-651 ENKPQEEDVLS
+651 
-662 ATDTSEKSASA
+662 
-673 TTADNQSVQAEE
+673 
-685 LSPGDDTPETSLSDA
+685 
-700 AGIQHSTT
+700 
-708 TQSEEQVQV
+708 
-717 SMATADDWSAF
+717 
-728 AEDLNADATVMT
+728 
-740 TAHHTD
+740 
-746 TTETASPSE
+746 
-755 PAGTQ
+755 
-760 PVQQAT
+760 
-766 PEATAENKPQEEDVL
+766 
-781 SATDTSEKSASA
+781 
-793 VPDNNR
+793 
-799 DAPPEELNA
+799 
-808 DATVAATV
+808 
-816 HNTGTAETAS
+816 TAETAS
-826 PSEPAETQ
+826 PSEPAEIQ
-834 PVRQATTEPTAE
+834 PVQQATPEPTAE
-846 DKLQEE
+846 DKPKEE

-860 STANEA
+860 STANETA
-866 AHPETPS
+866 RPETPS

-880 FLTGGKSRTSEP
+880 FLTGGKSRTAEP
-892 SVIQEKKPTEAETA
+892 PVIQENTLTEAETA
-906 TEEVAPPS
+906 TEAAAPPS

-1045 RKEKEMVHDA
+1045 RKEKEMAHDA

-1082 SPKAETE
+1082 SPKAEAE

-1187 EYWGKGLEELVKN
+1187 EYWGNGLEELVKN

-1213 RERLPSSPGKPEW
+1213 RETFRLSGETRDRI
-1226 VRNIWAMTPVSN
+1226 RNIWAITPVSN
-1238 GITVD
+1238 GITVN
-1243 NDLPHAG
+1243 NDQPHAG
-1250 QHILE
+1250 QHTLE
-1255 FPMKTFS
+1255 FPMATFS

-1296 PASEPQDQSMR
+1296 PASAPQDQSMR
-1307 LPLAGKAPDE
+1307 LPLAGNAPDE
-1317 LIPAVASADKDNR
+1317 LIPAIASADKDNR
-1330 QLNLLLVHSADEHL
+1330 QLNLLLVHSADDHL

-1354 YPALATPTTNNR
+1354 YPALATPSADNR

-1391 NTHQRPAPQMMQF
+1391 NTHQRPSPQIMQF

-1462 GR
+1462 GL

>member
-33 AWDQEKKL
+33 AWDPEKKL
-41 WYARAGTELSLLER
+41 WYAEAGTDLSLLKR
-55 WLPRPQELSMDAG
+55 WLPRPQEMSMDAG

-74 AQVLE
+74 RQVLE
-79 NAGLVIQGLPQMD
+79 NAGLVLEKDPEMD
-92 GAIHRVATRD
+92 GEIHRVPTRD
-102 DKKGAKSGA
+102 DRRGSQSGA

-116 DGRPAGWY
+116 DGRPSGWY
-124 RDYRSADDSPTNW
+124 RDYRSADNSPTTW
-137 VFSGGEQHDPLARL
+137 TFSRAENIDPLARL
-151 HLRAFAQQQR
+151 HLKASAQQNR
-161 DDNARKLQ
+161 DEKERKLQ

-175 ARYARSY
+175 AGYARSY
-182 INGLPQAT
+182 LNGLPQAT

-243 DSEKTGNW
+243 GSEKSGNW
-251 FTFGTPE
+251 FAFGTPE

-279 GLPVLMTVDAGNM
+279 GHPVLMTIDADNM
-292 IAVAE
+292 INVAK
-297 NARQIW
+297 NARKIW

-310 CADNDHQREI
+310 CADNDHQRKI
-320 NKGVFSATKAAEVT
+320 NKGVSSAKKAAAST
-334 NGEVIIPAFTEAE
+334 HGEVIIPAFTEAE

-362 GRDDFQHVM
+362 GRDAFQHVM

-380 PTPNSDTADHREAVV
+380 PTPNSDIADHREAVV

-584 HTTTTQTEEQVQ
+584 HTTTTQTEEQLQ
-596 VSMASADDW
+596 VSMAS
-605 SAFAED
+605 
-611 LNADATVMTTA
+611 
-622 HHTDTT
+622 
-628 ETASPSEP
+628 
-636 AGTQPVQQ
+636 
-644 ATPESTA
+644 
-651 ENKPQEEDVLS
+651 
-662 ATDTSEKSASA
+662 
-673 TTADNQSVQAEE
+673 
-685 LSPGDDTPETSLSDA
+685 
-700 AGIQHSTT
+700 
-708 TQSEEQVQV
+708 
-717 SMATADDWSAF
+717 ADDWSAF

-834 PVRQATTEPTAE
+834 PVRQATPEPTAE
-846 DKLQEE
+846 DKPKEE

-860 STANEA
+860 STENEA
-866 AHPETPS
+866 ARPETPS

-880 FLTGGKSRTSEP
+880 FLTGGKSRTAEP
-892 SVIQEKKPTEAETA
+892 PVIQENKLTEAETA
-906 TEEVAPPS
+906 TEAAAPPS

-1045 RKEKEMVHDA
+1045 RKEKEMAHDA

-1082 SPKAETE
+1082 SPKAEAE

-1213 RERLPSSPGKPEW
+1213 RERSPSSPGKPEW
-1226 VRNIWAMTPVSN
+1226 VRNIWTMKPVCN
-1238 GITVD
+1238 GISVSHD
-1243 NDLPHAG
+1243 NPHEG
-1250 QHILE
+1250 QYIRE
-1255 FPMKTFS
+1255 YPAATFR
-1262 QVMSQMQQHWPQIMQ
+1262 QMMTLLQQGWPQLMQ
-1277 EVRSPKNPP
+1277 DVRLPDKVPDT
-1286 NNLYIGEDRQ
+1286 LYLGEDRQ
-1296 PASEPQDQSMR
+1296 PAAAPRDPALRVPLNGTPPATLTPLIFSVDKQSQR
-1307 LPLAGKAPDE
+1307 LD
-1317 LIPAVASADKDNR
+1317 
-1330 QLNLLLVHSADEHL
+1330 LLLLQSADEYM

-1354 YPALATPTTNNR
+1354 YPALATPTADSR
-1366 QLVINALTDN
+1366 QLVINAMTDR
-1376 GLQFAGYGEAVNHDE
+1376 GLQFAGYGEAINRDADGPK
-1391 NTHQRPAPQMMQF
+1391 RPAPQLMQF

>member
-33 AWDQEKKL
+33 AWDPEKKL
-41 WYARAGTELSLLER
+41 WYAEAGTDLSLLKR
-55 WLPRPQELSMDAG
+55 WLPRPQEMSMDAG

-74 AQVLE
+74 RQVLE
-79 NAGLVIQGLPQMD
+79 NAGLVLEKDPEMD
-92 GAIHRVATRD
+92 GEIHRVPTRD
-102 DKKGAKSGA
+102 DRRGSQSGA

-116 DGRPAGWY
+116 DGRPSGWY
-124 RDYRSADDSPTNW
+124 RDYRSADNSPTTW
-137 VFSGGEQHDPLARL
+137 TFSRAENIDPLARL
-151 HLRAFAQQQR
+151 HLKASAQQNR
-161 DDNARKLQ
+161 DEKERKLQ

-175 ARYARSY
+175 AGYARSY
-182 INGLPQAT
+182 LNGLPQAT

-243 DSEKTGNW
+243 GSEKSGNW
-251 FTFGTPE
+251 FAFGTPE

-279 GLPVLMTVDAGNM
+279 GHPVLMTIDADNM
-292 IAVAE
+292 INVAK
-297 NARQIW
+297 NARKIW

-310 CADNDHQREI
+310 CADNDHQRKI
-320 NKGVFSATKAAEVT
+320 NKGVSSAKKAAAST
-334 NGEVIIPAFTEAE
+334 HGEVIIPAFTEAE

-362 GRDDFQHVM
+362 GRDAFQRAM
-371 NAQLKHIGI
+371 NAQLEYIGI
-380 PTPNSDTADHREAVV
+380 PTPNNDTTDRREAVV

-400 FTPVKDEKPQMSPE
+400 FTPVKDEKPQVSPE
-414 NKQSTAPET
+414 NRQSTAPEPA
-423 VLATPDTPYDIHT
+423 VSEQNHPYDIPA
-436 EETENQAYEDD
+436 EETDNQAYEDD
-447 YAAYASLQSVTTET
+447 YAAYASLQSVTAGTA
-461 LSPDKPLE
+461 SPNEPQV
-469 NIASAADTGTENT
+469 NAVSAIDSNAKNT
-482 SAATAGDQ
+482 SAATAGDRNVLAQ
-490 EDLNT
+490 EPNA
-495 DATGTDTAHNTNTA
+495 DATVTTTAHDTGTA
-509 ETGTLPEPAEIQPVQ
+509 ETDSPSEPAEIQPVQ

-584 HTTTTQTEEQVQ
+584 HTTTTQTEEQLQ
-596 VSMASADDW
+596 VSMAS
-605 SAFAED
+605 
-611 LNADATVMTTA
+611 
-622 HHTDTT
+622 
-628 ETASPSEP
+628 
-636 AGTQPVQQ
+636 
-644 ATPESTA
+644 
-651 ENKPQEEDVLS
+651 
-662 ATDTSEKSASA
+662 
-673 TTADNQSVQAEE
+673 
-685 LSPGDDTPETSLSDA
+685 
-700 AGIQHSTT
+700 
-708 TQSEEQVQV
+708 
-717 SMATADDWSAF
+717 ADDWSAF

-834 PVRQATTEPTAE
+834 PVRQATAEPTAE
-846 DKLQEE
+846 DKPQEE
-852 RPVSATET
+852 RLVSATET

-866 AHPETPS
+866 ARPETPS

-906 TEEVAPPS
+906 TETAAPPS

-948 ILKNLTHK
+948 ILKNLEHK

-1068 SPEETTMAQPAPPV
+1068 SPEETTMAQPEPPM
-1082 SPKAETE
+1082 SPKAEAE
-1089 QTAGSTAETPHPEA
+1089 QTAGCTAETPHPEA

-1213 RERLPSSPGKPEW
+1213 RERSPSSPGKPEW
-1226 VRNIWAMTPVSN
+1226 VRNIWTMKPVCN
-1238 GITVD
+1238 GISVSHD
-1243 NDLPHAG
+1243 NPHEG
-1250 QHILE
+1250 QYIRE
-1255 FPMKTFS
+1255 YPAATFR
-1262 QVMSQMQQHWPQIMQ
+1262 QMMTLLQQGWPQLMQ
-1277 EVRSPKNPP
+1277 DVRLPDKVPDT
-1286 NNLYIGEDRQ
+1286 LYLGEDRQ
-1296 PASEPQDQSMR
+1296 PAAAPRDPALRVPLNGTPPATLTPLIFSVDKQSQR
-1307 LPLAGKAPDE
+1307 LD
-1317 LIPAVASADKDNR
+1317 
-1330 QLNLLLVHSADEHL
+1330 LLLLQSADEYM

-1354 YPALATPTTNNR
+1354 YPALATPTADSR
-1366 QLVINALTDN
+1366 QLVINAMTDR
-1376 GLQFAGYGEAVNHDE
+1376 GLQFAGYGEAINRDADGPK
-1391 NTHQRPAPQMMQF
+1391 RPAPQLMQF

>member
-1 MKSRYRT
+1 
-8 WLAVPPEETEAVK
+8 
-21 NAVPPLNGRKAV
+21 
-33 AWDQEKKL
+33 
-41 WYARAGTELSLLER
+41 
-55 WLPRPQELSMDAG
+55 
-68 DPVTEF
+68 
-74 AQVLE
+74 
-79 NAGLVIQGLPQMD
+79 
-92 GAIHRVATRD
+92 
-102 DKKGAKSGA
+102 
-111 YKAYL
+111 
-116 DGRPAGWY
+116 
-124 RDYRSADDSPTNW
+124 
-137 VFSGGEQHDPLARL
+137 
-151 HLRAFAQQQR
+151 
-161 DDNARKLQ
+161 
-169 QQYNKQ
+169 
-175 ARYARSY
+175 
-182 INGLPQAT
+182 
-190 AHEYLT
+190 
-196 RKGIR
+196 
-201 AAPGVRL
+201 
-208 NNKNELVIPFSNGRG
+208 
-223 EIRSYQRIPVTGGKD
+223 
-238 ARILK
+238 
-243 DSEKTGNW
+243 
-251 FTFGTPE
+251 GTPE

-279 GLPVLMTVDAGNM
+279 GLPVLMTIDADNM
-292 IAVAE
+292 INVAK
-297 NARQIW
+297 NARKIW

-310 CADNDHQREI
+310 CADNDHQRKI
-320 NKGVFSATKAAEVT
+320 NKGVSSAKKAAAST
-334 NGEVIIPAFTEAE
+334 HGEVIIPAFTEAE

-362 GRDDFQHVM
+362 GRDAFQRAM
-371 NAQLKHIGI
+371 NAQLEYIGI
-380 PTPNSDTADHREAVV
+380 PTPNNDTTDRREAVV

-400 FTPVKDEKPQMSPE
+400 FTPVKDEKPQVSPE
-414 NKQSTAPET
+414 NRQSTAPET

-584 HTTTTQTEEQVQ
+584 HTTTTQTEEQLQ
-596 VSMASADDW
+596 VSMAS
-605 SAFAED
+605 
-611 LNADATVMTTA
+611 
-622 HHTDTT
+622 
-628 ETASPSEP
+628 
-636 AGTQPVQQ
+636 
-644 ATPESTA
+644 
-651 ENKPQEEDVLS
+651 
-662 ATDTSEKSASA
+662 
-673 TTADNQSVQAEE
+673 
-685 LSPGDDTPETSLSDA
+685 
-700 AGIQHSTT
+700 
-708 TQSEEQVQV
+708 
-717 SMATADDWSAF
+717 ADDWSAF

-766 PEATAENKPQEEDVL
+766 PEATAENKPQEERL
-781 SATDTSEKSASA
+781 
-793 VPDNNR
+793 
-799 DAPPEELNA
+799 
-808 DATVAATV
+808 
-816 HNTGTAETAS
+816 
-826 PSEPAETQ
+826 
-834 PVRQATTEPTAE
+834 
-846 DKLQEE
+846 
-852 RPVSATET
+852 VSATET

-866 AHPETPS
+866 ARPETPS

-906 TEEVAPPS
+906 TETAAPPS

-948 ILKNLTHK
+948 ILKNLEHK

-1068 SPEETTMAQPAPPV
+1068 SPEETTMAQPEPPM
-1082 SPKAETE
+1082 SPKAEAE
-1089 QTAGSTAETPHPEA
+1089 QTAGCTAETPHPEA

-1213 RERLPSSPGKPEW
+1213 RERSPSSPGKPEW
-1226 VRNIWAMTPVSN
+1226 VRNIWTMKPVCN
-1238 GITVD
+1238 GISVSHD
-1243 NDLPHAG
+1243 NPHEG
-1250 QHILE
+1250 QYIRE
-1255 FPMKTFS
+1255 YPAATFR
-1262 QVMSQMQQHWPQIMQ
+1262 QMMTLLQQGWPQLMQ
-1277 EVRSPKNPP
+1277 DVRLPDKVPDT
-1286 NNLYIGEDRQ
+1286 LYLGEDRQ
-1296 PASEPQDQSMR
+1296 PAAAPRDPALRVPLNGTPPATLTPLIFSVDKQSQR
-1307 LPLAGKAPDE
+1307 LD
-1317 LIPAVASADKDNR
+1317 
-1330 QLNLLLVHSADEHL
+1330 LLLLQSADEYM

-1354 YPALATPTTNNR
+1354 YPALATPTADSR
-1366 QLVINALTDN
+1366 QLVINAMTDR
-1376 GLQFAGYGEAVNHDE
+1376 GLQFAGYGEAINRDADGPK
-1391 NTHQRPAPQMMQF
+1391 RPAPQLMQF

-1462 GR
+1462 GL

>member
-33 AWDQEKKL
+33 AWDPEKKL
-41 WYARAGTELSLLER
+41 WYAEAGTDLSLLKR
-55 WLPRPQELSMDAG
+55 WLPRPQEMSMDAG

-74 AQVLE
+74 RQVLE
-79 NAGLVIQGLPQMD
+79 NAGLVLEKDPEMD
-92 GAIHRVATRD
+92 GEIHRVPTRD
-102 DKKGAKSGA
+102 DRRGSQSGA

-116 DGRPAGWY
+116 DGRPSGWY
-124 RDYRSADDSPTNW
+124 RDYRSADNSPTTW
-137 VFSGGEQHDPLARL
+137 TFSRAENIDPLARL
-151 HLRAFAQQQR
+151 HLKASAQQNR
-161 DDNARKLQ
+161 DEKERKLQ

-175 ARYARSY
+175 AGYARSY
-182 INGLPQAT
+182 LNGLPQAT

-243 DSEKTGNW
+243 GSEKSGNW
-251 FTFGTPE
+251 FAFGTPE

-279 GLPVLMTVDAGNM
+279 GLPVLMTIDADNM
-292 IAVAE
+292 INVAK
-297 NARQIW
+297 NARKIW

-310 CADNDHQREI
+310 CADNDHQRKI
-320 NKGVFSATKAAEVT
+320 NKGVSSAKKAAAST
-334 NGEVIIPAFTEAE
+334 HGEVIIPAFTEAE

-362 GRDDFQHVM
+362 GRDAFQHVM

-380 PTPNSDTADHREAVV
+380 PTPNSDIADHREAVV

-414 NKQSTAPET
+414 NRQSTAPEPA
-423 VLATPDTPYDIHT
+423 VSEQNHPYDIPA
-436 EETENQAYEDD
+436 EETDNQAYEDD
-447 YAAYASLQSVTTET
+447 YAAYASLQSVTAGTA
-461 LSPDKPLE
+461 SPNEPQV
-469 NIASAADTGTENT
+469 NAVSAIDSNAKNT
-482 SAATAGDQ
+482 SAATAGDRNVLAQ
-490 EDLNT
+490 EPNA
-495 DATGTDTAHNTNTA
+495 DATVTTTAHDTGTA
-509 ETGTLPEPAEIQPVQ
+509 ETDSPSEPAEIQPVQ

-584 HTTTTQTEEQVQ
+584 HTTTTQTEEQLQ
-596 VSMASADDW
+596 VSMAS
-605 SAFAED
+605 
-611 LNADATVMTTA
+611 
-622 HHTDTT
+622 
-628 ETASPSEP
+628 
-636 AGTQPVQQ
+636 
-644 ATPESTA
+644 
-651 ENKPQEEDVLS
+651 
-662 ATDTSEKSASA
+662 
-673 TTADNQSVQAEE
+673 
-685 LSPGDDTPETSLSDA
+685 
-700 AGIQHSTT
+700 
-708 TQSEEQVQV
+708 
-717 SMATADDWSAF
+717 ADDWSAF

-834 PVRQATTEPTAE
+834 PVRQATAEPTAE
-846 DKLQEE
+846 DKPQEE
-852 RPVSATET
+852 RLVSATET

-866 AHPETPS
+866 ARPETPS

-906 TEEVAPPS
+906 TETAAPPS

-948 ILKNLTHK
+948 ILKNLEHK

-1068 SPEETTMAQPAPPV
+1068 SPEETTMAQPEPPM
-1082 SPKAETE
+1082 SPKAE
-1089 QTAGSTAETPHPEA
+1089 AE
-1103 PVTAK
+1103 
-1108 AEAPRADRPEQ
+1108 
-1119 PAAPSSAPEKAPVSA
+1119 
-1134 QPQQPDTP
+1134 
-1142 EEEPPGKLSP
+1142 
-1152 GESVTAVLT
+1152 
-1161 NYGEK
+1161 
-1166 EYAPGK
+1166 
-1172 GRCFFVELTNRSGKR
+1172 
-1187 EYWGKGLEELVKN
+1187 
-1200 HQKGDPVTLTLQA
+1200 
-1213 RERLPSSPGKPEW
+1213 
-1226 VRNIWAMTPVSN
+1226 
-1238 GITVD
+1238 
-1243 NDLPHAG
+1243 
-1250 QHILE
+1250 
-1255 FPMKTFS
+1255 
-1262 QVMSQMQQHWPQIMQ
+1262 
-1277 EVRSPKNPP
+1277 
-1286 NNLYIGEDRQ
+1286 
-1296 PASEPQDQSMR
+1296 
-1307 LPLAGKAPDE
+1307 
-1317 LIPAVASADKDNR
+1317 
-1330 QLNLLLVHSADEHL
+1330 
-1344 QGVVRLNGTL
+1344 
-1354 YPALATPTTNNR
+1354 
-1366 QLVINALTDN
+1366 
-1376 GLQFAGYGEAVNHDE
+1376 
-1391 NTHQRPAPQMMQF
+1391 
-1404 HLKQQ
+1404 
-1409 DSPLFAA
+1409 
-1416 IHKPEEQPDKLFR
+1416 
-1429 SLGFEQTWKEW
+1429 
-1440 SDSQKAEDRQE
+1440 
-1451 KTLQQAQSHSP
+1451 
-1462 GR
+1462 

>member
-33 AWDQEKKL
+33 AWDPEKKL

-182 INGLPQAT
+182 INQLPQAT
-190 AHEYLT
+190 EHEYLT
-196 RKGIR
+196 RKGIL

-208 NNKNELVIPFSNGRG
+208 NNKNELVIPFSNSRG

-292 IAVAE
+292 IDVAE

-310 CADNDHQREI
+310 CADNDHQRKI
-320 NKGVFSATKAAEVT
+320 NKGVSSAQKAAAST
-334 NGEVIIPAFTEAE
+334 HGEVIIPAFTEAE

-362 GRDDFQHVM
+362 GRDAFQRAM
-371 NAQLKHIGI
+371 NAQLEYIGI
-380 PTPNSDTADHREAVV
+380 PTPNNDTTDRREAIV

-400 FTPVKDEKPQMSPE
+400 FTPVKDEKPQVYPE
-414 NKQSTAPET
+414 NRQSTAPEPA
-423 VLATPDTPYDIHT
+423 VSEQNHPYDIPA
-436 EETENQAYEDD
+436 EETDNQAYEDD
-447 YAAYASLQSVTTET
+447 YAAYASLQSVTAGTA
-461 LSPDKPLE
+461 SPNEPQV
-469 NIASAADTGTENT
+469 NAVSAIDSNAKNT
-482 SAATAGDQ
+482 SAATTDDRNVLAQ
-490 EDLNT
+490 EPNA
-495 DATGTDTAHNTNTA
+495 DATVTTTAHDTGTA
-509 ETGTLPEPAEIQPVQ
+509 ETDSPSEPAEIQPVQ
-524 KSSPEPTAED
+524 QASPEPSAKD
-534 KPQESV
+534 KPQENVVS
-540 IPAADT
+540 ATDNDAENT
-546 GEKNASAT
+546 SSAT
-554 TADNQ
+554 TALR
-559 SVQAEELSPGD
+559 SY

-584 HTTTTQTEEQVQ
+584 HTATTQPEEPQQ
-596 VSMASADDW
+596 VSMGSADDW

-611 LNADATVMTTA
+611 LNADAPGNATVHSTDNAETKTLSEPAGMQPVQQATPEPTEENKPQEEGVMSATDTGEESAAAAIDNDLNTVAEDLNADVTVMTTA
-622 HHTDTT
+622 HHTDTA
-628 ETASPSEP
+628 ETASPAEP
-636 AGTQPVQQ
+636 AEIQPVQQ
-644 ATPESTA
+644 ATPE
-651 ENKPQEEDVLS
+651 
-662 ATDTSEKSASA
+662 
-673 TTADNQSVQAEE
+673 
-685 LSPGDDTPETSLSDA
+685 
-700 AGIQHSTT
+700 
-708 TQSEEQVQV
+708 
-717 SMATADDWSAF
+717 
-728 AEDLNADATVMT
+728 
-740 TAHHTD
+740 
-746 TTETASPSE
+746 
-755 PAGTQ
+755 
-760 PVQQAT
+760 
-766 PEATAENKPQEEDVL
+766 
-781 SATDTSEKSASA
+781 
-793 VPDNNR
+793 
-799 DAPPEELNA
+799 
-808 DATVAATV
+808 
-816 HNTGTAETAS
+816 
-826 PSEPAETQ
+826 
-834 PVRQATTEPTAE
+834 PTAE
-846 DKLQEE
+846 DKPKEE

-860 STANEA
+860 STANETA
-866 AHPETPS
+866 RPETAS

-880 FLTGGKSRTSEP
+880 FLTGGKSRTAEP
-892 SVIQEKKPTEAETA
+892 PVIQENTLTEAETA
-906 TEEVAPPS
+906 TEAAAPPS

-1045 RKEKEMVHDA
+1045 RKEKEMAHDA

-1082 SPKAETE
+1082 SPKAEAE

-1142 EEEPPGKLSP
+1142 EEEPPGKLRP

-1187 EYWGKGLEELVKN
+1187 EYWGNGLEELVKN

-1213 RERLPSSPGKPEW
+1213 RETFRLSGETRDRI
-1226 VRNIWAMTPVSN
+1226 RNIWAITPVSN
-1238 GITVD
+1238 GITVN
-1243 NDLPHAG
+1243 NDQPHAG

-1296 PASEPQDQSMR
+1296 PASAPQDQSMR
-1307 LPLAGKAPDE
+1307 LPLAGNAPNE
-1317 LIPAVASADKDNR
+1317 LIPAIASADKDNR
-1330 QLNLLLVHSADEHL
+1330 QLNLLLVHSADDHL

-1354 YPALATPTTNNR
+1354 YPALATPSADNR

-1391 NTHQRPAPQMMQF
+1391 NTHQRPSPQIMQF

-1462 GR
+1462 GL

>member
-1 MKSRYRT
+1 
-8 WLAVPPEETEAVK
+8 
-21 NAVPPLNGRKAV
+21 
-33 AWDQEKKL
+33 
-41 WYARAGTELSLLER
+41 
-55 WLPRPQELSMDAG
+55 
-68 DPVTEF
+68 
-74 AQVLE
+74 
-79 NAGLVIQGLPQMD
+79 
-92 GAIHRVATRD
+92 
-102 DKKGAKSGA
+102 
-111 YKAYL
+111 
-116 DGRPAGWY
+116 
-124 RDYRSADDSPTNW
+124 
-137 VFSGGEQHDPLARL
+137 
-151 HLRAFAQQQR
+151 
-161 DDNARKLQ
+161 
-169 QQYNKQ
+169 
-175 ARYARSY
+175 
-182 INGLPQAT
+182 
-190 AHEYLT
+190 
-196 RKGIR
+196 
-201 AAPGVRL
+201 
-208 NNKNELVIPFSNGRG
+208 
-223 EIRSYQRIPVTGGKD
+223 
-238 ARILK
+238 
-243 DSEKTGNW
+243 
-251 FTFGTPE
+251 
-258 NGRPLLFAEGYA
+258 
-270 TAASLHEAT
+270 
-279 GLPVLMTVDAGNM
+279 
-292 IAVAE
+292 AE

-570 DTPETSVSDATGTQ
+570 DTPETS
-584 HTTTTQTEEQVQ
+584 
-596 VSMASADDW
+596 
-605 SAFAED
+605 
-611 LNADATVMTTA
+611 
-622 HHTDTT
+622 
-628 ETASPSEP
+628 
-636 AGTQPVQQ
+636 
-644 ATPESTA
+644 
-651 ENKPQEEDVLS
+651 
-662 ATDTSEKSASA
+662 
-673 TTADNQSVQAEE
+673 
-685 LSPGDDTPETSLSDA
+685 LSDA

-834 PVRQATTEPTAE
+834 PVRQATAEPTAE
-846 DKLQEE
+846 DKPQEE
-852 RPVSATET
+852 RLVSATET

-866 AHPETPS
+866 ARPETPS

-914 PPETSPEDTSS
+914 PPENSPEDTSS

-948 ILKNLTHK
+948 IIKNLEHE

-962 ALYSVDGEPAFL
+962 ALYRVDGEPAFL

-1068 SPEETTMAQPAPPV
+1068 SPEETTMAQPEPPV
-1082 SPKAETE
+1082 SPKAEAE
-1089 QTAGSTAETPHPEA
+1089 QTAGCTAETPHPEA

-1142 EEEPPGKLSP
+1142 EEEPPGKLRP

-1213 RERLPSSPGKPEW
+1213 RERSPSSPGKPEW
-1226 VRNIWAMTPVSN
+1226 VRNIWTMKPVCN
-1238 GITVD
+1238 GISVSHD
-1243 NDLPHAG
+1243 NPHEG
-1250 QHILE
+1250 QYIRE
-1255 FPMKTFS
+1255 YPAATFR
-1262 QVMSQMQQHWPQIMQ
+1262 QMMTLLQQGWPQLMQ
-1277 EVRSPKNPP
+1277 DVRLPDKVPDT
-1286 NNLYIGEDRQ
+1286 LYLGEDRQ
-1296 PASEPQDQSMR
+1296 PAAAPRDPALRVPLNGTPPATLTPLIFSVDKQSQR
-1307 LPLAGKAPDE
+1307 LD
-1317 LIPAVASADKDNR
+1317 
-1330 QLNLLLVHSADEHL
+1330 LLLLQSADEYM

-1354 YPALATPTTNNR
+1354 YPALATPTADSR
-1366 QLVINALTDN
+1366 QLVINAMTDR
-1376 GLQFAGYGEAVNHDE
+1376 GLQFAGYGEAINRDADGPK
-1391 NTHQRPAPQMMQF
+1391 RPAPQLMQF

>member
-33 AWDQEKKL
+33 AWDPEKKL
-41 WYARAGTELSLLER
+41 WYAEAGTDLSLLKR
-55 WLPRPQELSMDAG
+55 WLPRPQEMSMDAG

-74 AQVLE
+74 RQVLE
-79 NAGLVIQGLPQMD
+79 NAGLVLEKDPEMD
-92 GAIHRVATRD
+92 GEIHRVPTRD
-102 DKKGAKSGA
+102 DRRGSQSGA

-116 DGRPAGWY
+116 DGRPSGWY
-124 RDYRSADDSPTNW
+124 RDYRSADNSPTTW
-137 VFSGGEQHDPLARL
+137 TFSRAENIDPLARL
-151 HLRAFAQQQR
+151 HLKASAQQNR
-161 DDNARKLQ
+161 DEKERKLQ

-175 ARYARSY
+175 AGYARSY
-182 INGLPQAT
+182 LNGLPQAT

-243 DSEKTGNW
+243 GSEKSGNW
-251 FTFGTPE
+251 FAFGTPE

-279 GLPVLMTVDAGNM
+279 GHPVLMTIDADNM
-292 IAVAE
+292 INVAK
-297 NARQIW
+297 NARKIW

-310 CADNDHQREI
+310 CADNDHQRKI
-320 NKGVFSATKAAEVT
+320 NKGVSSAKKAAAST
-334 NGEVIIPAFTEAE
+334 HGEVIIPAFTEAE

-362 GRDDFQHVM
+362 GRDAFQRAM
-371 NAQLKHIGI
+371 NAQLEYIGI
-380 PTPNSDTADHREAVV
+380 PTPNNDTTDRREAVV

-400 FTPVKDEKPQMSPE
+400 FTPVKDEKPQVSPE
-414 NKQSTAPET
+414 NRQSTAPET

-584 HTTTTQTEEQVQ
+584 HTTTTQTEEQLQ
-596 VSMASADDW
+596 VSMAS
-605 SAFAED
+605 
-611 LNADATVMTTA
+611 
-622 HHTDTT
+622 
-628 ETASPSEP
+628 
-636 AGTQPVQQ
+636 
-644 ATPESTA
+644 
-651 ENKPQEEDVLS
+651 
-662 ATDTSEKSASA
+662 
-673 TTADNQSVQAEE
+673 
-685 LSPGDDTPETSLSDA
+685 
-700 AGIQHSTT
+700 
-708 TQSEEQVQV
+708 
-717 SMATADDWSAF
+717 ADDWSAF

-834 PVRQATTEPTAE
+834 PVRQATAEPTAE
-846 DKLQEE
+846 DKPQEE
-852 RPVSATET
+852 RLVSATET

-866 AHPETPS
+866 ARPETPS

-906 TEEVAPPS
+906 TETAAPPS

-948 ILKNLTHK
+948 ILKNLEHK

-1068 SPEETTMAQPAPPV
+1068 SPEETTMAQPEPPM
-1082 SPKAETE
+1082 SPKAEAE
-1089 QTAGSTAETPHPEA
+1089 QTAGCTAETPHPEA

-1213 RERLPSSPGKPEW
+1213 RERSPSSPGKPEW
-1226 VRNIWAMTPVSN
+1226 VRNIWTMKPVCN
-1238 GITVD
+1238 GISVSHD
-1243 NDLPHAG
+1243 NPHEG
-1250 QHILE
+1250 QYIRE
-1255 FPMKTFS
+1255 YPAATFR
-1262 QVMSQMQQHWPQIMQ
+1262 QMMTLLQQGWPQLMQ
-1277 EVRSPKNPP
+1277 DVRLPDKVPDT
-1286 NNLYIGEDRQ
+1286 LYLGEDRQ
-1296 PASEPQDQSMR
+1296 PAAAPRDPALRVPLNGTPPATLTPLIFSVDKQSQR
-1307 LPLAGKAPDE
+1307 LD
-1317 LIPAVASADKDNR
+1317 
-1330 QLNLLLVHSADEHL
+1330 LLLLQSADEYM

-1354 YPALATPTTNNR
+1354 YPALATPTADSR
-1366 QLVINALTDN
+1366 QLVINAMTDR
-1376 GLQFAGYGEAVNHDE
+1376 GLQFAGYGEAINRDADGPK
-1391 NTHQRPAPQMMQF
+1391 RPAPQLMQF

>member
-33 AWDQEKKL
+33 AWDPEKKL
-41 WYARAGTELSLLER
+41 WYAEAGTDLSLLKR
-55 WLPRPQELSMDAG
+55 WLPRPQEMSMDAG

-74 AQVLE
+74 RQVLE
-79 NAGLVIQGLPQMD
+79 NAGLVLEKDPEMD
-92 GAIHRVATRD
+92 GEIHRVPTRD
-102 DKKGAKSGA
+102 DRRGSQSGA

-116 DGRPAGWY
+116 DGRPSGWY
-124 RDYRSADDSPTNW
+124 RDYRSADNSPTTW
-137 VFSGGEQHDPLARL
+137 TFSRAENIDPLARL
-151 HLRAFAQQQR
+151 HLKASAQQNR
-161 DDNARKLQ
+161 DEKERKLQ

-175 ARYARSY
+175 AGYARSY
-182 INGLPQAT
+182 LNGLPQAT

-243 DSEKTGNW
+243 GSEKSGNW
-251 FTFGTPE
+251 FAFGTPE

-279 GLPVLMTVDAGNM
+279 GHPVLMTIDADNM
-292 IAVAE
+292 INVAK
-297 NARQIW
+297 NARKIW

-310 CADNDHQREI
+310 CADNDHQRKI
-320 NKGVFSATKAAEVT
+320 NKGVSSAKKAAAST
-334 NGEVIIPAFTEAE
+334 HGEVIIPAFTEAE

-362 GRDDFQHVM
+362 GRDAFQRAM

-380 PTPNSDTADHREAVV
+380 PTPNSDIADHREAVV

-584 HTTTTQTEEQVQ
+584 HTTTTQTEEQLQ
-596 VSMASADDW
+596 VSMAS
-605 SAFAED
+605 
-611 LNADATVMTTA
+611 
-622 HHTDTT
+622 
-628 ETASPSEP
+628 
-636 AGTQPVQQ
+636 
-644 ATPESTA
+644 
-651 ENKPQEEDVLS
+651 
-662 ATDTSEKSASA
+662 
-673 TTADNQSVQAEE
+673 
-685 LSPGDDTPETSLSDA
+685 
-700 AGIQHSTT
+700 
-708 TQSEEQVQV
+708 
-717 SMATADDWSAF
+717 ADDWSAF

-834 PVRQATTEPTAE
+834 PVRQATAEPTAE
-846 DKLQEE
+846 DKPQEE
-852 RPVSATET
+852 RLVSATET

-866 AHPETPS
+866 ARPETPS

-906 TEEVAPPS
+906 TETAAPPS

-948 ILKNLTHK
+948 ILKNLEHK

-1068 SPEETTMAQPAPPV
+1068 SPEETTMAQPEPPM
-1082 SPKAETE
+1082 SPKAEAE

-1142 EEEPPGKLSP
+1142 EEEPPGKLRP

-1187 EYWGKGLEELVKN
+1187 EYWGNGLEELVKN

-1213 RERLPSSPGKPEW
+1213 RETFRLSGETRDRI
-1226 VRNIWAMTPVSN
+1226 RNIWAITPVSN
-1238 GITVD
+1238 GITVN
-1243 NDLPHAG
+1243 NDQPHAG

-1296 PASEPQDQSMR
+1296 PASAPQDQSMR
-1307 LPLAGKAPDE
+1307 LPLAGNAPNE
-1317 LIPAVASADKDNR
+1317 LIPAIASADKDNR
-1330 QLNLLLVHSADEHL
+1330 QLNLLLVHSADDHL

-1354 YPALATPTTNNR
+1354 YPALATPSADNR

-1391 NTHQRPAPQMMQF
+1391 NTHQRPSPQIMQF

-1462 GR
+1462 GL

>member
-33 AWDQEKKL
+33 AWDPEKKL
-41 WYARAGTELSLLER
+41 WYAEAGTDLSLLKR
-55 WLPRPQELSMDAG
+55 WLPRPQEMSMDAG

-74 AQVLE
+74 RQVLE
-79 NAGLVIQGLPQMD
+79 NAGLVLEKDPEMD
-92 GAIHRVATRD
+92 GEIHRVPTRD
-102 DKKGAKSGA
+102 DRRGSQSGA

-116 DGRPAGWY
+116 DGRPSGWY
-124 RDYRSADDSPTNW
+124 RDYRSADNSPTTW
-137 VFSGGEQHDPLARL
+137 TFSRAENIDPLARL
-151 HLRAFAQQQR
+151 HLKASAQQNR
-161 DDNARKLQ
+161 DEKERKLQ

-175 ARYARSY
+175 AGYARSY
-182 INGLPQAT
+182 LNGLPQAT

-243 DSEKTGNW
+243 GSEKSGNW
-251 FTFGTPE
+251 FAFGTPE

-279 GLPVLMTVDAGNM
+279 GHPVLMTIDADNM
-292 IAVAE
+292 INVAK
-297 NARQIW
+297 NARKIW

-310 CADNDHQREI
+310 CADNDHQRKI
-320 NKGVFSATKAAEVT
+320 NKGVSSAKKAAAST
-334 NGEVIIPAFTEAE
+334 HGEVIIPAFTEAE

-362 GRDDFQHVM
+362 GRDAFQRAM
-371 NAQLKHIGI
+371 NAQLEYIGI
-380 PTPNSDTADHREAVV
+380 PTPNNDTTDRREAIV

-400 FTPVKDEKPQMSPE
+400 FTPVKDEKPQVSPE
-414 NKQSTAPET
+414 NRQSTAPEPA
-423 VLATPDTPYDIHT
+423 VSEQNHPYDIPA
-436 EETENQAYEDD
+436 EETDNQAYEDD
-447 YAAYASLQSVTTET
+447 YAAYASLQSVTAGTA
-461 LSPDKPLE
+461 SPNEPQV
-469 NIASAADTGTENT
+469 NAVSAIDSNAKNT
-482 SAATAGDQ
+482 SAAT
-490 EDLNT
+490 
-495 DATGTDTAHNTNTA
+495 TA
-509 ETGTLPEPAEIQPVQ
+509 LR
-524 KSSPEPTAED
+524 SY
-534 KPQESV
+534 
-540 IPAADT
+540 
-546 GEKNASAT
+546 
-554 TADNQ
+554 
-559 SVQAEELSPGD
+559 

-584 HTTTTQTEEQVQ
+584 HTATTQPEEPQQ
-596 VSMASADDW
+596 VSMGSADDW

-611 LNADATVMTTA
+611 LNADAPGNATVHSTDNAETKTLSEPAGMQPVQQATPEPTEENKPQEEGVMSATDTGEESAAAAIDDDLNTVAEDLNADVTVMTTA
-622 HHTDTT
+622 HHTDT
-628 ETASPSEP
+628 ASPSEP
-636 AGTQPVQQ
+636 AEIQPVQQ
-644 ATPESTA
+644 ATPE
-651 ENKPQEEDVLS
+651 
-662 ATDTSEKSASA
+662 
-673 TTADNQSVQAEE
+673 
-685 LSPGDDTPETSLSDA
+685 
-700 AGIQHSTT
+700 
-708 TQSEEQVQV
+708 
-717 SMATADDWSAF
+717 
-728 AEDLNADATVMT
+728 
-740 TAHHTD
+740 
-746 TTETASPSE
+746 
-755 PAGTQ
+755 
-760 PVQQAT
+760 
-766 PEATAENKPQEEDVL
+766 
-781 SATDTSEKSASA
+781 
-793 VPDNNR
+793 
-799 DAPPEELNA
+799 
-808 DATVAATV
+808 
-816 HNTGTAETAS
+816 
-826 PSEPAETQ
+826 
-834 PVRQATTEPTAE
+834 PTAE
-846 DKLQEE
+846 DKPKEE

-860 STANEA
+860 STENEA
-866 AHPETPS
+866 ARPETPS

-880 FLTGGKSRTSEP
+880 FLTGGKSRTAEP
-892 SVIQEKKPTEAETA
+892 PVIQENKLTEAETA
-906 TEEVAPPS
+906 TEAAAPPS

-1010 TGSDAFK
+1010 TGCDAFK

-1045 RKEKEMVHDA
+1045 RKEKEMAHDA

-1082 SPKAETE
+1082 SPKAEAE

-1142 EEEPPGKLSP
+1142 EEEPPGKLRP

-1187 EYWGKGLEELVKN
+1187 EYWGNGLEELVKN

-1213 RERLPSSPGKPEW
+1213 RETFRLSGETRDRI
-1226 VRNIWAMTPVSN
+1226 RNIWAITPVSN
-1238 GITVD
+1238 GITVN
-1243 NDLPHAG
+1243 NDQPHAG

-1296 PASEPQDQSMR
+1296 PASAPQDQSMR
-1307 LPLAGKAPDE
+1307 LPLAGNAPNE
-1317 LIPAVASADKDNR
+1317 LIPAIASADKDNR
-1330 QLNLLLVHSADEHL
+1330 QLNLLLVHSADDHL

-1354 YPALATPTTNNR
+1354 YPALATPSANNR

-1391 NTHQRPAPQMMQF
+1391 NTHQRPSPQIMQF

-1462 GR
+1462 GL

>member
-33 AWDQEKKL
+33 AWDPEKKL
-41 WYARAGTELSLLER
+41 WYAEAGTDLSLLKR
-55 WLPRPQELSMDAG
+55 WLPRPQEMSMDAG

-74 AQVLE
+74 RQVLE
-79 NAGLVIQGLPQMD
+79 NAGLVLEKDPEMD
-92 GAIHRVATRD
+92 GEIHRVPTRD
-102 DKKGAKSGA
+102 DRRGSQSGA

-116 DGRPAGWY
+116 DGRPSGWY
-124 RDYRSADDSPTNW
+124 RDYRSADNSPTTW
-137 VFSGGEQHDPLARL
+137 TFSRAENIDPLARL
-151 HLRAFAQQQR
+151 HLKASAQQNR
-161 DDNARKLQ
+161 DEKERKLQ

-175 ARYARSY
+175 AGYARSY
-182 INGLPQAT
+182 LNGLPQAT

-243 DSEKTGNW
+243 GSEKSGNW
-251 FTFGTPE
+251 FAFGTPE

-279 GLPVLMTVDAGNM
+279 GHPVLMTIDADNM
-292 IAVAE
+292 INVAK
-297 NARQIW
+297 NARKIW

-310 CADNDHQREI
+310 CADNDHQRKI
-320 NKGVFSATKAAEVT
+320 NKGVSSAKKAAAST
-334 NGEVIIPAFTEAE
+334 HGEVIIPAFTEAE

-362 GRDDFQHVM
+362 GRDAFQRAM
-371 NAQLKHIGI
+371 NAQLEYIGI
-380 PTPNSDTADHREAVV
+380 PTPNNDTTDRREAIV

-400 FTPVKDEKPQMSPE
+400 FTPVKDEKPQVSPE
-414 NKQSTAPET
+414 NRQSTAPEPA
-423 VLATPDTPYDIHT
+423 VSEQNHPYDIPA
-436 EETENQAYEDD
+436 EETDNQAYEDD
-447 YAAYASLQSVTTET
+447 YAAYASLQSVTAGTA
-461 LSPDKPLE
+461 SPNEPQV
-469 NIASAADTGTENT
+469 NAVSAIDSNAKNT
-482 SAATAGDQ
+482 SAATAGDRNVLAQ
-490 EDLNT
+490 EPNA
-495 DATGTDTAHNTNTA
+495 DATVTTTAHDTGTA
-509 ETGTLPEPAEIQPVQ
+509 ETDSPSEPAEIQPVQ
-524 KSSPEPTAED
+524 QASPEPSAKD
-534 KPQESV
+534 KPQENVVS
-540 IPAADT
+540 ATDNDAENT
-546 GEKNASAT
+546 SSAT
-554 TADNQ
+554 TTLRSN
-559 SVQAEELSPGD
+559 

-584 HTTTTQTEEQVQ
+584 HTATTQPEEPQQ
-596 VSMASADDW
+596 VSMGSADDW

-611 LNADATVMTTA
+611 LNADVTVMTTA
-622 HHTDTT
+622 HHTD
-628 ETASPSEP
+628 
-636 AGTQPVQQ
+636 
-644 ATPESTA
+644 
-651 ENKPQEEDVLS
+651 
-662 ATDTSEKSASA
+662 
-673 TTADNQSVQAEE
+673 
-685 LSPGDDTPETSLSDA
+685 
-700 AGIQHSTT
+700 
-708 TQSEEQVQV
+708 
-717 SMATADDWSAF
+717 
-728 AEDLNADATVMT
+728 
-740 TAHHTD
+740 
-746 TTETASPSE
+746 
-755 PAGTQ
+755 
-760 PVQQAT
+760 
-766 PEATAENKPQEEDVL
+766 
-781 SATDTSEKSASA
+781 
-793 VPDNNR
+793 
-799 DAPPEELNA
+799 
-808 DATVAATV
+808 
-816 HNTGTAETAS
+816 TAETAS
-826 PSEPAETQ
+826 PSEPAEIQ
-834 PVRQATTEPTAE
+834 PVQQATPEPTAE
-846 DKLQEE
+846 DKPKEE

-860 STANEA
+860 STENEA
-866 AHPETPS
+866 ARPETPS

-880 FLTGGKSRTSEP
+880 FLTGGKSRTAEP
-892 SVIQEKKPTEAETA
+892 PVIQENKLTEAETA
-906 TEEVAPPS
+906 TEAAAPPS
-914 PPETSPEDTSS
+914 PPETNPEDTSS

-1045 RKEKEMVHDA
+1045 RKEKEMAHDA

-1082 SPKAETE
+1082 SPKAEAE

-1142 EEEPPGKLSP
+1142 EEEPPGKLRP

-1187 EYWGKGLEELVKN
+1187 EYWGNGLEELVKN

-1213 RERLPSSPGKPEW
+1213 RETFRLSGETRDRI
-1226 VRNIWAMTPVSN
+1226 RNIWAITPVSN
-1238 GITVD
+1238 GITVN
-1243 NDLPHAG
+1243 NDQPHAG

-1296 PASEPQDQSMR
+1296 PASAPQDQSMR
-1307 LPLAGKAPDE
+1307 LPLAGNAPNE
-1317 LIPAVASADKDNR
+1317 LIPAIASADKDNR
-1330 QLNLLLVHSADEHL
+1330 QLNLLLVHSADDHL

-1354 YPALATPTTNNR
+1354 YPALATPSADNR

-1391 NTHQRPAPQMMQF
+1391 NTHQRPSPQIMQF

-1462 GR
+1462 GL

>member
-1 MKSRYRT
+1 
-8 WLAVPPEETEAVK
+8 
-21 NAVPPLNGRKAV
+21 
-33 AWDQEKKL
+33 
-41 WYARAGTELSLLER
+41 
-55 WLPRPQELSMDAG
+55 
-68 DPVTEF
+68 
-74 AQVLE
+74 
-79 NAGLVIQGLPQMD
+79 
-92 GAIHRVATRD
+92 
-102 DKKGAKSGA
+102 
-111 YKAYL
+111 
-116 DGRPAGWY
+116 
-124 RDYRSADDSPTNW
+124 
-137 VFSGGEQHDPLARL
+137 
-151 HLRAFAQQQR
+151 
-161 DDNARKLQ
+161 
-169 QQYNKQ
+169 
-175 ARYARSY
+175 
-182 INGLPQAT
+182 
-190 AHEYLT
+190 
-196 RKGIR
+196 
-201 AAPGVRL
+201 
-208 NNKNELVIPFSNGRG
+208 
-223 EIRSYQRIPVTGGKD
+223 
-238 ARILK
+238 
-243 DSEKTGNW
+243 
-251 FTFGTPE
+251 
-258 NGRPLLFAEGYA
+258 
-270 TAASLHEAT
+270 
-279 GLPVLMTVDAGNM
+279 
-292 IAVAE
+292 
-297 NARQIW
+297 
-303 TDSPFVF
+303 
-310 CADNDHQREI
+310 
-320 NKGVFSATKAAEVT
+320 
-334 NGEVIIPAFTEAE
+334 
-347 KAQGLTDFNDLDASR
+347 
-362 GRDDFQHVM
+362 VM

-380 PTPNSDTADHREAVV
+380 PTPNSDIADHREAVV

-414 NKQSTAPET
+414 NRQSTAPEPA
-423 VLATPDTPYDIHT
+423 VSEQNHPYDIPA
-436 EETENQAYEDD
+436 EETDNQAYEDD
-447 YAAYASLQSVTTET
+447 YAAYASLQSVTAGTA
-461 LSPDKPLE
+461 SPNEPQV
-469 NIASAADTGTENT
+469 NAVSAIDSNAKNT
-482 SAATAGDQ
+482 SAATAGDRNVLAQ
-490 EDLNT
+490 EPNA
-495 DATGTDTAHNTNTA
+495 DATVTTTAHDTGTA
-509 ETGTLPEPAEIQPVQ
+509 ETDSPSEPAEIQPVQ

-584 HTTTTQTEEQVQ
+584 HTTTTQTEEQLQ
-596 VSMASADDW
+596 VSMAS
-605 SAFAED
+605 
-611 LNADATVMTTA
+611 
-622 HHTDTT
+622 
-628 ETASPSEP
+628 
-636 AGTQPVQQ
+636 
-644 ATPESTA
+644 
-651 ENKPQEEDVLS
+651 
-662 ATDTSEKSASA
+662 
-673 TTADNQSVQAEE
+673 
-685 LSPGDDTPETSLSDA
+685 
-700 AGIQHSTT
+700 
-708 TQSEEQVQV
+708 
-717 SMATADDWSAF
+717 ADDWSAF

-834 PVRQATTEPTAE
+834 PVRQATAEPTAE
-846 DKLQEE
+846 DKPQEE
-852 RPVSATET
+852 RLVSATET

-866 AHPETPS
+866 ARPETPS

-906 TEEVAPPS
+906 TETAAPPS

-948 ILKNLTHK
+948 ILKNLEHK

-1068 SPEETTMAQPAPPV
+1068 SPEETTMAQPEPPM
-1082 SPKAETE
+1082 SPKAEAE
-1089 QTAGSTAETPHPEA
+1089 QTAGCTAETPHPEA

-1213 RERLPSSPGKPEW
+1213 RERSPSSPGKPEW
-1226 VRNIWAMTPVSN
+1226 VRNIWTMKPVCN
-1238 GITVD
+1238 GISVSHD
-1243 NDLPHAG
+1243 NPHEG
-1250 QHILE
+1250 QYIRE
-1255 FPMKTFS
+1255 YPAATFR
-1262 QVMSQMQQHWPQIMQ
+1262 QMMTLLQQGWPQLMQ
-1277 EVRSPKNPP
+1277 DVRLPDKVPDT
-1286 NNLYIGEDRQ
+1286 LYLGEDRQ
-1296 PASEPQDQSMR
+1296 PAAAPLDPALRVPLNGTPPATLTPLIFSVDKQSQR
-1307 LPLAGKAPDE
+1307 LD
-1317 LIPAVASADKDNR
+1317 
-1330 QLNLLLVHSADEHL
+1330 LLLLQSADEYM

-1354 YPALATPTTNNR
+1354 YPALATPTADSR
-1366 QLVINALTDN
+1366 QLVINAMTDR
-1376 GLQFAGYGEAVNHDE
+1376 GLQFAGYGEAINRDADGPK
-1391 NTHQRPAPQMMQF
+1391 RPAPQLMQF

>member
-33 AWDQEKKL
+33 AWDPEKKL

-182 INGLPQAT
+182 INQLPQAT
-190 AHEYLT
+190 EHEYLT
-196 RKGIR
+196 RKGIL

-208 NNKNELVIPFSNGRG
+208 NNKNELVIPFSNSRG
-223 EIRSYQRIPVTGGKD
+223 EIRSYQRIPATGGKD

-292 IAVAE
+292 IDVAE

-310 CADNDHQREI
+310 CADNDHQRKI
-320 NKGVFSATKAAEVT
+320 NKGVSSAKKAAAST
-334 NGEVIIPAFTEAE
+334 HGEVIIPAFTEAE

-362 GRDDFQHVM
+362 GRDAFQRAM
-371 NAQLKHIGI
+371 NAQLEYIGI
-380 PTPNSDTADHREAVV
+380 PTPNSDTTDRREAIV

-584 HTTTTQTEEQVQ
+584 HTTTTQTEEQLQ
-596 VSMASADDW
+596 VSMAS
-605 SAFAED
+605 
-611 LNADATVMTTA
+611 
-622 HHTDTT
+622 
-628 ETASPSEP
+628 
-636 AGTQPVQQ
+636 
-644 ATPESTA
+644 
-651 ENKPQEEDVLS
+651 
-662 ATDTSEKSASA
+662 
-673 TTADNQSVQAEE
+673 
-685 LSPGDDTPETSLSDA
+685 
-700 AGIQHSTT
+700 
-708 TQSEEQVQV
+708 
-717 SMATADDWSAF
+717 ADDWSAF

-816 HNTGTAETAS
+816 HNIGTAETAS
-826 PSEPAETQ
+826 PSEPAEIQ
-834 PVRQATTEPTAE
+834 PVQQATPEPTAE
-846 DKLQEE
+846 DKPKEE

-866 AHPETPS
+866 ARPETPS

-880 FLTGGKSRTSEP
+880 FLTGGKSRTAEP
-892 SVIQEKKPTEAETA
+892 PVIQENTLTEAETA
-906 TEEVAPPS
+906 TEAAAPPS

-935 RRPDSP
+935 RRPNSP

-948 ILKNLTHK
+948 IIKNLEH
-956 EFPDRT
+956 EELPDNT
-962 ALYSVDGEPAFL
+962 ALYRVDGEPAFL
-974 DRLYCLEM
+974 DKLNRLEM

-1045 RKEKEMVHDA
+1045 RKEKEMAHDA

-1082 SPKAETE
+1082 SPKAEAE

-1108 AEAPRADRPEQ
+1108 AEAPRAGTPEQ
-1119 PAAPSSAPEKAPVSA
+1119 PAAPSSSAGNVAVSA

-1142 EEEPPGKLSP
+1142 EEEPPGKLRP

-1213 RERLPSSPGKPEW
+1213 RERSPSSQGKPEW
-1226 VRNIWAMTPVSN
+1226 GRNIWTMKPVCN
-1238 GITVD
+1238 GISVSHD
-1243 NDLPHAG
+1243 NPHEG
-1250 QHILE
+1250 QYIRE
-1255 FPMKTFS
+1255 YPAATFR
-1262 QVMSQMQQHWPQIMQ
+1262 QMMTLLQQGWPQLMQ
-1277 EVRSPKNPP
+1277 DVRLPDKVPDT
-1286 NNLYIGEDRQ
+1286 LYLGEDRQ
-1296 PASEPQDQSMR
+1296 PAAAPRDPALRVPLNGTPPATLTPLIFSVDKQSQR
-1307 LPLAGKAPDE
+1307 LD
-1317 LIPAVASADKDNR
+1317 
-1330 QLNLLLVHSADEHL
+1330 LLLLQSADEYM

-1354 YPALATPTTNNR
+1354 YPALATPTADSR
-1366 QLVINALTDN
+1366 QLVINAMTDR
-1376 GLQFAGYGEAVNHDE
+1376 GLQFAGYGEAINRDADGPK
-1391 NTHQRPAPQMMQF
+1391 RPAPQLMQF

-1462 GR
+1462 GL

>member
-334 NGEVIIPAFTEAE
+334 NGEVIIPAFTEEE

-495 DATGTDTAHNTNTA
+495 DATGTDTTHNTNTA

-554 TADNQ
+554 T
-559 SVQAEELSPGD
+559 
-570 DTPETSVSDATGTQ
+570 T
-584 HTTTTQTEEQVQ
+584 
-596 VSMASADDW
+596 
-605 SAFAED
+605 
-611 LNADATVMTTA
+611 
-622 HHTDTT
+622 
-628 ETASPSEP
+628 
-636 AGTQPVQQ
+636 
-644 ATPESTA
+644 
-651 ENKPQEEDVLS
+651 
-662 ATDTSEKSASA
+662 
-673 TTADNQSVQAEE
+673 DNQSVQAEE

-834 PVRQATTEPTAE
+834 PVRQATAEPTAE

-852 RPVSATET
+852 RLVSATET

-914 PPETSPEDTSS
+914 PPENSPEDTSS
-925 AEPDTIIFAP
+925 TEPDTIIFAP

-948 ILKNLTHK
+948 IIKNLEHE

-962 ALYSVDGEPAFL
+962 ALYRVDGEPAFL

-1068 SPEETTMAQPAPPV
+1068 SPEETTMAQPEPPV
-1082 SPKAETE
+1082 SPKAEAE
-1089 QTAGSTAETPHPEA
+1089 QTAGCTAETPHPEA

-1213 RERLPSSPGKPEW
+1213 RERSPSSPGKPEW
-1226 VRNIWAMTPVSN
+1226 VRNIWTMKPVCN
-1238 GITVD
+1238 GISVSHD
-1243 NDLPHAG
+1243 NPHEG
-1250 QHILE
+1250 QYIRE
-1255 FPMKTFS
+1255 YPAATFR
-1262 QVMSQMQQHWPQIMQ
+1262 QMMTLLQQGWPQLMQ
-1277 EVRSPKNPP
+1277 DVRLPDKVPDT
-1286 NNLYIGEDRQ
+1286 LYLGEDRQ
-1296 PASEPQDQSMR
+1296 PAAAPRDPALRVPLNGTPPATLTPLIFSVDKQSQR
-1307 LPLAGKAPDE
+1307 LD
-1317 LIPAVASADKDNR
+1317 
-1330 QLNLLLVHSADEHL
+1330 LLLLQSADEYM

-1354 YPALATPTTNNR
+1354 YPALATPTADSR
-1366 QLVINALTDN
+1366 QLVINAMTDR
-1376 GLQFAGYGEAVNHDE
+1376 GLQFAGYGEAINRDADGPK
-1391 NTHQRPAPQMMQF
+1391 RPAPQLMQF

>member
-33 AWDQEKKL
+33 AWDPEKKL
-41 WYARAGTELSLLER
+41 WYAEAGTDLSLLKR
-55 WLPRPQELSMDAG
+55 WLPRPQEMSMDAG

-74 AQVLE
+74 RQVLE
-79 NAGLVIQGLPQMD
+79 NAGLVLEKDPEMD
-92 GAIHRVATRD
+92 GEIHRVPTRD
-102 DKKGAKSGA
+102 DRRGSQSGA

-116 DGRPAGWY
+116 DGRPSGWY
-124 RDYRSADDSPTNW
+124 RDYRSADNSPTTW
-137 VFSGGEQHDPLARL
+137 TFSRAENIDPLARL
-151 HLRAFAQQQR
+151 HLKASAQQNR
-161 DDNARKLQ
+161 DEKERKLQ

-175 ARYARSY
+175 AGYARSY
-182 INGLPQAT
+182 LNGLPQAT

-243 DSEKTGNW
+243 GSEKSGNW
-251 FTFGTPE
+251 FAFGTPE

-279 GLPVLMTVDAGNM
+279 GLPVLMTIDADNM
-292 IAVAE
+292 INVAK
-297 NARQIW
+297 NARKIW

-310 CADNDHQREI
+310 CADNDHQRKI
-320 NKGVFSATKAAEVT
+320 NKGVSSAKKAAAST
-334 NGEVIIPAFTEAE
+334 HGEVIIPAFTEAE

-362 GRDDFQHVM
+362 GRDAFQHVM

-380 PTPNSDTADHREAVV
+380 PTPNSDIADHREAVV

-584 HTTTTQTEEQVQ
+584 HTTTTQTEEQLQ
-596 VSMASADDW
+596 VSMAS
-605 SAFAED
+605 
-611 LNADATVMTTA
+611 
-622 HHTDTT
+622 
-628 ETASPSEP
+628 
-636 AGTQPVQQ
+636 
-644 ATPESTA
+644 
-651 ENKPQEEDVLS
+651 
-662 ATDTSEKSASA
+662 
-673 TTADNQSVQAEE
+673 
-685 LSPGDDTPETSLSDA
+685 
-700 AGIQHSTT
+700 
-708 TQSEEQVQV
+708 
-717 SMATADDWSAF
+717 ADDWSAF

-834 PVRQATTEPTAE
+834 PVRQATAEPTAE
-846 DKLQEE
+846 DKPQEE
-852 RPVSATET
+852 RLVSATET

-866 AHPETPS
+866 ARPETPS

-906 TEEVAPPS
+906 TETAAPPS

-948 ILKNLTHK
+948 ILKNLEHK

-1045 RKEKEMVHDA
+1045 RKEKEMAHDA

-1068 SPEETTMAQPAPPV
+1068 SPEETTMAQPEPPM
-1082 SPKAETE
+1082 SPKAEAE
-1089 QTAGSTAETPHPEA
+1089 QTAGCTAETPHPEA

-1213 RERLPSSPGKPEW
+1213 RERSPSSPGKPEW
-1226 VRNIWAMTPVSN
+1226 VRNIWTMKPVCN
-1238 GITVD
+1238 GISVSHD
-1243 NDLPHAG
+1243 NPHEG
-1250 QHILE
+1250 QYIRE
-1255 FPMKTFS
+1255 YPAATFR
-1262 QVMSQMQQHWPQIMQ
+1262 QMMTLLQQGWPQLMQ
-1277 EVRSPKNPP
+1277 DVRLPDKVPDT
-1286 NNLYIGEDRQ
+1286 LYLGEDRQ
-1296 PASEPQDQSMR
+1296 PAAAPRDPALRVPLNGTPPATLTPLIFSVDKQSQR
-1307 LPLAGKAPDE
+1307 LD
-1317 LIPAVASADKDNR
+1317 
-1330 QLNLLLVHSADEHL
+1330 LLLLQSADEYM

-1354 YPALATPTTNNR
+1354 YPALATPTADSR
-1366 QLVINALTDN
+1366 QLVINAMTDR
-1376 GLQFAGYGEAVNHDE
+1376 GLQFAGYGEAINRDADGPK
-1391 NTHQRPAPQMMQF
+1391 RPAPQLMQF

-1409 DSPLFAA
+1409 DSPLCAA

>member
-1 MKSRYRT
+1 
-8 WLAVPPEETEAVK
+8 
-21 NAVPPLNGRKAV
+21 
-33 AWDQEKKL
+33 
-41 WYARAGTELSLLER
+41 
-55 WLPRPQELSMDAG
+55 MDAG

-74 AQVLE
+74 SQVLE

-111 YKAYL
+111 YRAYL

-175 ARYARSY
+175 AGYARSY

-297 NARQIW
+297 NARKIW

-414 NKQSTAPET
+414 NRQSTAPET
-423 VLATPDTPYDIHT
+423 ELATQDTSYDIHT

-570 DTPETSVSDATGTQ
+570 DTPETS
-584 HTTTTQTEEQVQ
+584 
-596 VSMASADDW
+596 
-605 SAFAED
+605 
-611 LNADATVMTTA
+611 
-622 HHTDTT
+622 
-628 ETASPSEP
+628 
-636 AGTQPVQQ
+636 
-644 ATPESTA
+644 
-651 ENKPQEEDVLS
+651 
-662 ATDTSEKSASA
+662 
-673 TTADNQSVQAEE
+673 
-685 LSPGDDTPETSLSDA
+685 LSDA
-700 AGIQHSTT
+700 AGTQHTTT

-728 AEDLNADATVMT
+728 AEDLNADTPGAPTV
-740 TAHHTD
+740 HNTD
-746 TTETASPSE
+746 NAETNTVSE
-755 PAGTQ
+755 PAGMR
-760 PVQQAT
+760 PVQQVT
-766 PEATAENKPQEEDVL
+766 TELTAEDKAQ
-781 SATDTSEKSASA
+781 EKSVASA
-793 VPDNNR
+793 AETGAEHSSDITDDNRN
-799 DAPPEELNA
+799 APAEELNA
-808 DATVAATV
+808 DATVAV

-826 PSEPAETQ
+826 PSEPAEIQ
-834 PVRQATTEPTAE
+834 PVQQAIPEPTAE
-846 DKLQEE
+846 DKPKEE

-860 STANEA
+860 STENETA
-866 AHPETPS
+866 RPETPS

-914 PPETSPEDTSS
+914 PPENSPEDTSS
-925 AEPDTIIFAP
+925 TEPDTIIFAP

-948 ILKNLTHK
+948 IIKNLEHE

-962 ALYSVDGEPAFL
+962 ALYRVDGEPAFL

-1035 PAQRAALEKL
+1035 PTQRAALEKL
-1045 RKEKEMVHDA
+1045 RQEKGMAHDA
-1055 IVTHRPTPELNRQ
+1055 IVTHRPTPELNRL
-1068 SPEETTMAQPAPPV
+1068 SPEETTMAQPASPV

-1213 RERLPSSPGKPEW
+1213 RERSPSSPGKPEW
-1226 VRNIWAMTPVSN
+1226 VRNIWTMKPVCN
-1238 GITVD
+1238 GISVSHD
-1243 NDLPHAG
+1243 NPHEG
-1250 QHILE
+1250 QYIRE
-1255 FPMKTFS
+1255 YPAATFR
-1262 QVMSQMQQHWPQIMQ
+1262 QMMTLLQQGWPQLMQ
-1277 EVRSPKNPP
+1277 DVRLPDKVPDT
-1286 NNLYIGEDRQ
+1286 LYLGEDRQ
-1296 PASEPQDQSMR
+1296 PAAAPRDPALRVPLNGTPPATLTPLIFSVDKQSQR
-1307 LPLAGKAPDE
+1307 LD
-1317 LIPAVASADKDNR
+1317 
-1330 QLNLLLVHSADEHL
+1330 LLLLQSADEYM

-1354 YPALATPTTNNR
+1354 YPALATPTADSR
-1366 QLVINALTDN
+1366 QLVINAMTDR
-1376 GLQFAGYGEAVNHDE
+1376 GLQFAGYGEAINRDADGPK
-1391 NTHQRPAPQMMQF
+1391 RPAPQLMQF

>member
-1 MKSRYRT
+1 
-8 WLAVPPEETEAVK
+8 
-21 NAVPPLNGRKAV
+21 
-33 AWDQEKKL
+33 
-41 WYARAGTELSLLER
+41 
-55 WLPRPQELSMDAG
+55 
-68 DPVTEF
+68 
-74 AQVLE
+74 
-79 NAGLVIQGLPQMD
+79 
-92 GAIHRVATRD
+92 
-102 DKKGAKSGA
+102 
-111 YKAYL
+111 
-116 DGRPAGWY
+116 
-124 RDYRSADDSPTNW
+124 
-137 VFSGGEQHDPLARL
+137 
-151 HLRAFAQQQR
+151 
-161 DDNARKLQ
+161 
-169 QQYNKQ
+169 
-175 ARYARSY
+175 
-182 INGLPQAT
+182 
-190 AHEYLT
+190 
-196 RKGIR
+196 
-201 AAPGVRL
+201 
-208 NNKNELVIPFSNGRG
+208 
-223 EIRSYQRIPVTGGKD
+223 GGKD

-243 DSEKTGNW
+243 GSEKSGNW
-251 FTFGTPE
+251 FAFGTPE

-279 GLPVLMTVDAGNM
+279 GHPVLMTIDADNM
-292 IAVAE
+292 INVAK
-297 NARQIW
+297 NARKIW

-310 CADNDHQREI
+310 CADNDHQRKI
-320 NKGVFSATKAAEVT
+320 NKGVSSAKKAAAST
-334 NGEVIIPAFTEAE
+334 HGEVIIPAFTEAE

-362 GRDDFQHVM
+362 GRDAFQHVM

-380 PTPNSDTADHREAVV
+380 PTPNSDIADHREAVV

-584 HTTTTQTEEQVQ
+584 HTTTTQTEEQLQ
-596 VSMASADDW
+596 VSMAS
-605 SAFAED
+605 
-611 LNADATVMTTA
+611 
-622 HHTDTT
+622 
-628 ETASPSEP
+628 
-636 AGTQPVQQ
+636 
-644 ATPESTA
+644 
-651 ENKPQEEDVLS
+651 
-662 ATDTSEKSASA
+662 
-673 TTADNQSVQAEE
+673 
-685 LSPGDDTPETSLSDA
+685 
-700 AGIQHSTT
+700 
-708 TQSEEQVQV
+708 
-717 SMATADDWSAF
+717 ADDWSAF

-834 PVRQATTEPTAE
+834 PVRQATAEPTAE
-846 DKLQEE
+846 DKPQEE
-852 RPVSATET
+852 RLVSATET

-866 AHPETPS
+866 ARPETPS

-906 TEEVAPPS
+906 TETAAPPS

-948 ILKNLTHK
+948 ILKNLEHK

-1068 SPEETTMAQPAPPV
+1068 SPEETTMAQPEPPM
-1082 SPKAETE
+1082 SPKAEAE
-1089 QTAGSTAETPHPEA
+1089 QTAGCTAETPHPEA

-1213 RERLPSSPGKPEW
+1213 RERSPSSPGKPEW
-1226 VRNIWAMTPVSN
+1226 VRNIWTMKPVCN
-1238 GITVD
+1238 GISVSHD
-1243 NDLPHAG
+1243 NPHEG
-1250 QHILE
+1250 QYIRE
-1255 FPMKTFS
+1255 YPAATFR
-1262 QVMSQMQQHWPQIMQ
+1262 QMMTLLQQGWPQLMQ
-1277 EVRSPKNPP
+1277 DVRLPDKVPDT
-1286 NNLYIGEDRQ
+1286 LYLGEDRQ
-1296 PASEPQDQSMR
+1296 PAAAPRDPALRVPLNGTPPATLTPLIFSVDKQSQR
-1307 LPLAGKAPDE
+1307 LD
-1317 LIPAVASADKDNR
+1317 
-1330 QLNLLLVHSADEHL
+1330 LLLLQSADEYM

-1354 YPALATPTTNNR
+1354 YPALATPTADSR
-1366 QLVINALTDN
+1366 QLVINAMTDR
-1376 GLQFAGYGEAVNHDE
+1376 GLQFAGYGEAINRDADGPK
-1391 NTHQRPAPQMMQF
+1391 RPAPQ
-1404 HLKQQ
+1404 
-1409 DSPLFAA
+1409 
-1416 IHKPEEQPDKLFR
+1416 
-1429 SLGFEQTWKEW
+1429 
-1440 SDSQKAEDRQE
+1440 
-1451 KTLQQAQSHSP
+1451 
-1462 GR
+1462 

>member
-21 NAVPPLNGRKAV
+21 NAVPPLKGRKAV
-33 AWDQEKKL
+33 AWDPEKKL

-175 ARYARSY
+175 AGYARSY

-196 RKGIR
+196 RKGIL

-208 NNKNELVIPFSNGRG
+208 NNKNELVIPFSNSRG

-279 GLPVLMTVDAGNM
+279 GLPVLMTVDASNM

-362 GRDDFQHVM
+362 GRDAFQRAM
-371 NAQLKHIGI
+371 NAQLEYIGI
-380 PTPNSDTADHREAVV
+380 PTPNNDTTDRREAVV

-414 NKQSTAPET
+414 NRQSTAPEPA
-423 VLATPDTPYDIHT
+423 VSEQNHPYDIPA
-436 EETENQAYEDD
+436 EETDNQAYEDD

-584 HTTTTQTEEQVQ
+584 HTTTTQTEEQLQ
-596 VSMASADDW
+596 VSMAS
-605 SAFAED
+605 
-611 LNADATVMTTA
+611 
-622 HHTDTT
+622 
-628 ETASPSEP
+628 
-636 AGTQPVQQ
+636 
-644 ATPESTA
+644 
-651 ENKPQEEDVLS
+651 
-662 ATDTSEKSASA
+662 
-673 TTADNQSVQAEE
+673 
-685 LSPGDDTPETSLSDA
+685 
-700 AGIQHSTT
+700 
-708 TQSEEQVQV
+708 
-717 SMATADDWSAF
+717 ADDWSAF

-816 HNTGTAETAS
+816 HNTGTAETAP

-834 PVRQATTEPTAE
+834 PVRQATAEPTDE
-846 DKLQEE
+846 DKPQEE
-852 RPVSATET
+852 HLVSATEPG
-860 STANEA
+860 TANEA
-866 AHPETPS
+866 ARPETPS

-892 SVIQEKKPTEAETA
+892 SVIQKKKPTEAEEA

-914 PPETSPEDTSS
+914 PPENSPEAPSS

-941 QRHNLDE
+941 QRYDLDE
-948 ILKNLTHK
+948 IIKNLEHE

-962 ALYSVDGEPAFL
+962 ALFRVDGEPAFL

-1045 RKEKEMVHDA
+1045 RREKEMAHDA

-1068 SPEETTMAQPAPPV
+1068 SPEETTMAQPEPPV
-1082 SPKAETE
+1082 SPKAEVE

-1108 AEAPRADRPEQ
+1108 AEVPRAGTPEQ

-1213 RERLPSSPGKPEW
+1213 RETFRLSGETRDRI
-1226 VRNIWAMTPVSN
+1226 RNVWAITPVSN
-1238 GITVD
+1238 GITVN
-1243 NDLPHAG
+1243 NDQPHVG

-1255 FPMKTFS
+1255 FPMATFS
-1262 QVMSQMQQHWPQIMQ
+1262 QVMLQMQQHWPQIMQ

-1286 NNLYIGEDRQ
+1286 GNLYIGEDRQ
-1296 PASEPQDQSMR
+1296 PASAPQDQSMR
-1307 LPLAGKAPDE
+1307 LPLAGNAPNE
-1317 LIPAVASADKDNR
+1317 LIPAIASADKDNR
-1330 QLNLLLVHSADEHL
+1330 QLNLLLVHSADDHL

-1354 YPALATPTTNNR
+1354 YPALATPSADNR

-1391 NTHQRPAPQMMQF
+1391 NNHQRPSPQMMQF

>member
-33 AWDQEKKL
+33 AWDPEKKL
-41 WYARAGTELSLLER
+41 WYAEAGTDLSLLKR
-55 WLPRPQELSMDAG
+55 WLPRPQEMSMDAG

-74 AQVLE
+74 RQVLE
-79 NAGLVIQGLPQMD
+79 NAGLVLEKDPEMD
-92 GAIHRVATRD
+92 GEIHRVPTRD
-102 DKKGAKSGA
+102 DRRGSQSGA

-116 DGRPAGWY
+116 DGRPSGWY
-124 RDYRSADDSPTNW
+124 RDYRSADNSPTTW
-137 VFSGGEQHDPLARL
+137 TFSRAENIDPLARL
-151 HLRAFAQQQR
+151 HLKASAQQNR
-161 DDNARKLQ
+161 DEKERKLQ

-175 ARYARSY
+175 AGYARSY
-182 INGLPQAT
+182 LNGLPQAT

-243 DSEKTGNW
+243 GSEKSGNW
-251 FTFGTPE
+251 FAFGTPE

-279 GLPVLMTVDAGNM
+279 GHPVLMTIDADNM
-292 IAVAE
+292 INVAK
-297 NARQIW
+297 NARKIW

-310 CADNDHQREI
+310 CADNDHQRKI
-320 NKGVFSATKAAEVT
+320 NKGVSSAKKAAAST
-334 NGEVIIPAFTEAE
+334 HGEVIIPAFTEAE

-362 GRDDFQHVM
+362 GRDAFQHVM

-380 PTPNSDTADHREAVV
+380 PTPNSDIADHREAVV

-584 HTTTTQTEEQVQ
+584 HTTTTQTEEQLQ

-628 ETASPSEP
+628 ETASPSE
-636 AGTQPVQQ
+636 
-644 ATPESTA
+644 S
-651 ENKPQEEDVLS
+651 
-662 ATDTSEKSASA
+662 
-673 TTADNQSVQAEE
+673 
-685 LSPGDDTPETSLSDA
+685 
-700 AGIQHSTT
+700 
-708 TQSEEQVQV
+708 
-717 SMATADDWSAF
+717 
-728 AEDLNADATVMT
+728 
-740 TAHHTD
+740 
-746 TTETASPSE
+746 
-755 PAGTQ
+755 AGTQ

-834 PVRQATTEPTAE
+834 PVRQATAEPTAE
-846 DKLQEE
+846 DKPQEE
-852 RPVSATET
+852 RLVSATET

-866 AHPETPS
+866 ARPETPS

-906 TEEVAPPS
+906 TETAAPPS

-948 ILKNLTHK
+948 ILKNLEHK

-1068 SPEETTMAQPAPPV
+1068 SPEETTMAQPEPPM
-1082 SPKAETE
+1082 SPKAEAE
-1089 QTAGSTAETPHPEA
+1089 QTAGCTAETPHPEA

-1213 RERLPSSPGKPEW
+1213 RERSPSSPGKPEW
-1226 VRNIWAMTPVSN
+1226 VRNIWTMKPVCN
-1238 GITVD
+1238 GISVSHD
-1243 NDLPHAG
+1243 NPHEG
-1250 QHILE
+1250 QYIRE
-1255 FPMKTFS
+1255 YPAATFR
-1262 QVMSQMQQHWPQIMQ
+1262 QMMTLLQQGWPQLMQ
-1277 EVRSPKNPP
+1277 DVRLPDKVPDT
-1286 NNLYIGEDRQ
+1286 LYLGEDRQ
-1296 PASEPQDQSMR
+1296 PAAAPRDPALRVPLNGTPPATLTPLIFSVDKQSQR
-1307 LPLAGKAPDE
+1307 LD
-1317 LIPAVASADKDNR
+1317 
-1330 QLNLLLVHSADEHL
+1330 LLLLQSADEYM

-1354 YPALATPTTNNR
+1354 YPALATPTADSR
-1366 QLVINALTDN
+1366 QLVINAMTDR
-1376 GLQFAGYGEAVNHDE
+1376 GLQFAGYGEAINRDADGPK
-1391 NTHQRPAPQMMQF
+1391 RPAPQLMQF

>member
-33 AWDQEKKL
+33 AWDPEKKL
-41 WYARAGTELSLLER
+41 WYAEAGTDLSLLKR
-55 WLPRPQELSMDAG
+55 WLPRPQEMSMDAG

-74 AQVLE
+74 RQVLE
-79 NAGLVIQGLPQMD
+79 NAGLVLEKDPEMD
-92 GAIHRVATRD
+92 GEIHRVPTRD
-102 DKKGAKSGA
+102 DRRGSQSGA

-116 DGRPAGWY
+116 DGRPSGWY
-124 RDYRSADDSPTNW
+124 RDYRSADNSPTTW
-137 VFSGGEQHDPLARL
+137 TFSRAENIDPLARL
-151 HLRAFAQQQR
+151 HLKASAQQNR
-161 DDNARKLQ
+161 DEKERKLQ

-175 ARYARSY
+175 AGYARSY
-182 INGLPQAT
+182 LNGLPQAT

-243 DSEKTGNW
+243 GSEKSGNW
-251 FTFGTPE
+251 FAFGTPE

-279 GLPVLMTVDAGNM
+279 GHPVLMTIDADNM
-292 IAVAE
+292 INVAK
-297 NARQIW
+297 NARKIW

-310 CADNDHQREI
+310 CADNDHQRKI
-320 NKGVFSATKAAEVT
+320 NKGVSSAKKAAAST
-334 NGEVIIPAFTEAE
+334 HGEVIIPAFTEAE

-362 GRDDFQHVM
+362 GRDAFQHVM

-380 PTPNSDTADHREAVV
+380 PTPNSDIADHREAVV

-414 NKQSTAPET
+414 NRQSTAPET

-584 HTTTTQTEEQVQ
+584 HTTTTQTEEQLQ
-596 VSMASADDW
+596 VSMAS
-605 SAFAED
+605 
-611 LNADATVMTTA
+611 
-622 HHTDTT
+622 
-628 ETASPSEP
+628 
-636 AGTQPVQQ
+636 
-644 ATPESTA
+644 
-651 ENKPQEEDVLS
+651 
-662 ATDTSEKSASA
+662 
-673 TTADNQSVQAEE
+673 
-685 LSPGDDTPETSLSDA
+685 
-700 AGIQHSTT
+700 
-708 TQSEEQVQV
+708 
-717 SMATADDWSAF
+717 ADDWSAF

-834 PVRQATTEPTAE
+834 PVRQATAEPTAE
-846 DKLQEE
+846 DKPQEE
-852 RPVSATET
+852 RLVSATET

-866 AHPETPS
+866 ARPETPS

-906 TEEVAPPS
+906 TETAAPPS

-948 ILKNLTHK
+948 ILKNLEHK

-1068 SPEETTMAQPAPPV
+1068 SPEETTMAQPEPPM
-1082 SPKAETE
+1082 SPKAEAE
-1089 QTAGSTAETPHPEA
+1089 QTAGCTAETPHPEA

-1213 RERLPSSPGKPEW
+1213 RERSPSSPGKPEW
-1226 VRNIWAMTPVSN
+1226 VRNIWTMKPVCN
-1238 GITVD
+1238 GISVSHD
-1243 NDLPHAG
+1243 NPHEG
-1250 QHILE
+1250 QYIRE
-1255 FPMKTFS
+1255 YPAATFR
-1262 QVMSQMQQHWPQIMQ
+1262 QMMTLLQQGWPQLMQ
-1277 EVRSPKNPP
+1277 DVRLPDKVPDT
-1286 NNLYIGEDRQ
+1286 LYLGEDRQ
-1296 PASEPQDQSMR
+1296 PAAAPRDPALRVPLNGTPPATLTPLIFSVDKQSQR
-1307 LPLAGKAPDE
+1307 LD
-1317 LIPAVASADKDNR
+1317 
-1330 QLNLLLVHSADEHL
+1330 LLLLQSADEYM

-1354 YPALATPTTNNR
+1354 YPALATPTADSR
-1366 QLVINALTDN
+1366 QLVINAMTDR
-1376 GLQFAGYGEAVNHDE
+1376 GLQFAGYGEAINRDADGPK
-1391 NTHQRPAPQMMQF
+1391 RPAPQLMQF

-1462 GR
+1462 GL

>member
-33 AWDQEKKL
+33 AWDPEKKL

-570 DTPETSVSDATGTQ
+570 DTPETS
-584 HTTTTQTEEQVQ
+584 
-596 VSMASADDW
+596 
-605 SAFAED
+605 
-611 LNADATVMTTA
+611 
-622 HHTDTT
+622 
-628 ETASPSEP
+628 
-636 AGTQPVQQ
+636 
-644 ATPESTA
+644 
-651 ENKPQEEDVLS
+651 
-662 ATDTSEKSASA
+662 
-673 TTADNQSVQAEE
+673 
-685 LSPGDDTPETSLSDA
+685 LSDA

-834 PVRQATTEPTAE
+834 PVRQATAEPTAE
-846 DKLQEE
+846 DKPQEE
-852 RPVSATET
+852 RLVSATET

-866 AHPETPS
+866 ARPETPS

-914 PPETSPEDTSS
+914 PPENSPEDTSS

-948 ILKNLTHK
+948 IIKNLEHE

-962 ALYSVDGEPAFL
+962 ALYRVDGEPAFL

-1045 RKEKEMVHDA
+1045 RKEKGMAHDA

-1082 SPKAETE
+1082 SPKEETE

-1142 EEEPPGKLSP
+1142 EEEPPGKLRP

-1213 RERLPSSPGKPEW
+1213 RERSPSSPGKPEW
-1226 VRNIWAMTPVSN
+1226 VRNIWTMKPVCN
-1238 GITVD
+1238 GISVSHD
-1243 NDLPHAG
+1243 NPHEG
-1250 QHILE
+1250 QYIRE
-1255 FPMKTFS
+1255 YPAATFR
-1262 QVMSQMQQHWPQIMQ
+1262 QMMTLLQQGWPQLMQ
-1277 EVRSPKNPP
+1277 DVRLPDKVPDT
-1286 NNLYIGEDRQ
+1286 LYLGEDRQ
-1296 PASEPQDQSMR
+1296 PAAAPRDPALRVPLNGTPPATLTPLIFSVDKQSQR
-1307 LPLAGKAPDE
+1307 LD
-1317 LIPAVASADKDNR
+1317 
-1330 QLNLLLVHSADEHL
+1330 LLLLQSADEYM

-1354 YPALATPTTNNR
+1354 YPALATPTADSR
-1366 QLVINALTDN
+1366 QLVINAMTDR
-1376 GLQFAGYGEAVNHDE
+1376 GLQFAGYGEAINRDADGPK
-1391 NTHQRPAPQMMQF
+1391 RPAPQLMQF

>member
-1 MKSRYRT
+1 
-8 WLAVPPEETEAVK
+8 
-21 NAVPPLNGRKAV
+21 
-33 AWDQEKKL
+33 
-41 WYARAGTELSLLER
+41 
-55 WLPRPQELSMDAG
+55 
-68 DPVTEF
+68 
-74 AQVLE
+74 
-79 NAGLVIQGLPQMD
+79 
-92 GAIHRVATRD
+92 
-102 DKKGAKSGA
+102 
-111 YKAYL
+111 
-116 DGRPAGWY
+116 
-124 RDYRSADDSPTNW
+124 
-137 VFSGGEQHDPLARL
+137 
-151 HLRAFAQQQR
+151 
-161 DDNARKLQ
+161 
-169 QQYNKQ
+169 
-175 ARYARSY
+175 
-182 INGLPQAT
+182 
-190 AHEYLT
+190 
-196 RKGIR
+196 
-201 AAPGVRL
+201 
-208 NNKNELVIPFSNGRG
+208 
-223 EIRSYQRIPVTGGKD
+223 
-238 ARILK
+238 
-243 DSEKTGNW
+243 
-251 FTFGTPE
+251 
-258 NGRPLLFAEGYA
+258 
-270 TAASLHEAT
+270 
-279 GLPVLMTVDAGNM
+279 
-292 IAVAE
+292 
-297 NARQIW
+297 
-303 TDSPFVF
+303 
-310 CADNDHQREI
+310 
-320 NKGVFSATKAAEVT
+320 
-334 NGEVIIPAFTEAE
+334 E

-362 GRDDFQHVM
+362 GRDAFQHVM

-380 PTPNSDTADHREAVV
+380 PTPNSDIADHREAVV

-584 HTTTTQTEEQVQ
+584 HTTTTQTEEQLQ
-596 VSMASADDW
+596 VSMAS
-605 SAFAED
+605 
-611 LNADATVMTTA
+611 
-622 HHTDTT
+622 
-628 ETASPSEP
+628 
-636 AGTQPVQQ
+636 
-644 ATPESTA
+644 
-651 ENKPQEEDVLS
+651 
-662 ATDTSEKSASA
+662 
-673 TTADNQSVQAEE
+673 
-685 LSPGDDTPETSLSDA
+685 
-700 AGIQHSTT
+700 
-708 TQSEEQVQV
+708 
-717 SMATADDWSAF
+717 ADDWSAF

-766 PEATAENKPQEEDVL
+766 PEATAENKPQEERL
-781 SATDTSEKSASA
+781 
-793 VPDNNR
+793 
-799 DAPPEELNA
+799 
-808 DATVAATV
+808 
-816 HNTGTAETAS
+816 
-826 PSEPAETQ
+826 
-834 PVRQATTEPTAE
+834 
-846 DKLQEE
+846 
-852 RPVSATET
+852 VSATET

-866 AHPETPS
+866 ARPETPS

-906 TEEVAPPS
+906 TETAAPPS

-948 ILKNLTHK
+948 ILKNLEHK

-1068 SPEETTMAQPAPPV
+1068 SPEETTMAQPEPPM
-1082 SPKAETE
+1082 SPKAEAE
-1089 QTAGSTAETPHPEA
+1089 QTAGCTAETPHPEA

-1213 RERLPSSPGKPEW
+1213 RERSPSSPGKPEW
-1226 VRNIWAMTPVSN
+1226 VRNIWTMKPVCN
-1238 GITVD
+1238 GISVSHD
-1243 NDLPHAG
+1243 NPHEG
-1250 QHILE
+1250 QYIRE
-1255 FPMKTFS
+1255 YPAATFR
-1262 QVMSQMQQHWPQIMQ
+1262 QMMTLLQQGWPQLMQ
-1277 EVRSPKNPP
+1277 DVRLPDKVPDT
-1286 NNLYIGEDRQ
+1286 LYLGEDRQ
-1296 PASEPQDQSMR
+1296 PAAAPRDPALRVPLNGTPPATLTPLIFSVDKQSQR
-1307 LPLAGKAPDE
+1307 LD
-1317 LIPAVASADKDNR
+1317 
-1330 QLNLLLVHSADEHL
+1330 LLLLQSADEYM

-1354 YPALATPTTNNR
+1354 YPALATPTADSR
-1366 QLVINALTDN
+1366 QLVINAMTDR
-1376 GLQFAGYGEAVNHDE
+1376 GLQFAGYGEAINRDADGPK
-1391 NTHQRPAPQMMQF
+1391 RPAPQLMQF

>member
-33 AWDQEKKL
+33 AWDPEKKL

-334 NGEVIIPAFTEAE
+334 NGEVIIPAFTEEE

-584 HTTTTQTEEQVQ
+584 HTTTTQTEEQLQ
-596 VSMASADDW
+596 VSMAS
-605 SAFAED
+605 
-611 LNADATVMTTA
+611 
-622 HHTDTT
+622 
-628 ETASPSEP
+628 
-636 AGTQPVQQ
+636 
-644 ATPESTA
+644 
-651 ENKPQEEDVLS
+651 
-662 ATDTSEKSASA
+662 
-673 TTADNQSVQAEE
+673 
-685 LSPGDDTPETSLSDA
+685 
-700 AGIQHSTT
+700 
-708 TQSEEQVQV
+708 
-717 SMATADDWSAF
+717 ADDWSAF

-834 PVRQATTEPTAE
+834 PVRQATAEPTAE

-914 PPETSPEDTSS
+914 PPENSPEDTSS
-925 AEPDTIIFAP
+925 TEPDTIIFAP

-948 ILKNLTHK
+948 IIKNLEH
-956 EFPDRT
+956 EELPDNT
-962 ALYSVDGEPAFL
+962 ALYRVDGEPAFL
-974 DRLYCLEM
+974 DKLNRLEM

-1035 PAQRAALEKL
+1035 PTQRAALEKL
-1045 RKEKEMVHDA
+1045 RQEKGMAHDA
-1055 IVTHRPTPELNRQ
+1055 IVTHRPTPELNRL

-1108 AEAPRADRPEQ
+1108 AEAPRADTPEQ
-1119 PAAPSSAPEKAPVSA
+1119 PAAPSSSAGNVAVSA

-1142 EEEPPGKLSP
+1142 EEEPPGKLRP

-1213 RERLPSSPGKPEW
+1213 RERSPSSQGKPEW
-1226 VRNIWAMTPVSN
+1226 VRNIWTMKPVCN
-1238 GITVD
+1238 GISVSHD
-1243 NDLPHAG
+1243 NPHEG
-1250 QHILE
+1250 QYIRE
-1255 FPMKTFS
+1255 YPAATFR
-1262 QVMSQMQQHWPQIMQ
+1262 QMMTLLQQGWPQLMQ
-1277 EVRSPKNPP
+1277 DVRLPDKVPDT
-1286 NNLYIGEDRQ
+1286 LYLGEDRQ
-1296 PASEPQDQSMR
+1296 PAAAPRDPALRVPLNGTPPATLTPLIFSVDKQSQR
-1307 LPLAGKAPDE
+1307 LD
-1317 LIPAVASADKDNR
+1317 
-1330 QLNLLLVHSADEHL
+1330 LLLLQSADEYM

-1354 YPALATPTTNNR
+1354 YPALATPTADSR
-1366 QLVINALTDN
+1366 QLVINAMTDR
-1376 GLQFAGYGEAVNHDE
+1376 GLQFSGYGEAINRDADGPK
-1391 NTHQRPAPQMMQF
+1391 RPAPQLMQF